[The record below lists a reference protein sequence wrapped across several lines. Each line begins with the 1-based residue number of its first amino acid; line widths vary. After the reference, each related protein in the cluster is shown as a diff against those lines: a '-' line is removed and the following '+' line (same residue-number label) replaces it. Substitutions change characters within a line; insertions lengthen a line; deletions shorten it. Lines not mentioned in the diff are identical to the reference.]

1 MPKPTGGTAKE
12 RILARANAMGV
23 TKSVDGGYIAETTA
37 KERVTARARR
47 LGEIS
52 RAEELAREMAQEEQ
66 RRSREEKTAREEQ
79 PSRGRVADIAAF
91 GAGNYGADKRIFGEG
106 YNYGQGLAKA
116 GQIGLTQIAKVGS
129 SAGAWAENMLG
140 AFIKEG
146 SNGVVAP
153 DTSKW
158 LFNRWNQAI
167 DAEAEGVRQKYAE
180 NTARGGRAA
189 EIAEDMGAA
198 TVAAVPQAVAA
209 MLTGGA
215 SSVMTAEQL
224 AAQAA
229 ASPGIVNTISAGMRT
244 MAKDP
249 NFQLSFAQVFG
260 PGYEQAKADGADDFR
275 ATVYAVGNGL
285 MNAAVEV
292 GGGIQTLPKE
302 LQGGT
307 SAWKAW
313 VDSMLDEGKEEA
325 VQGVIE
331 RAMQNA
337 VYDKGNPLVGIG
349 NDAIFD
355 PAAAAEEFAGGAV
368 VGGILSGGQIG
379 VQHAVSSAYDVQAQ
393 KKQQRYEQAVATARE
408 RAGVKGTYQ
417 ASEDGGT
424 SYKGQAA
431 AVDGVD
437 KGGRIRLSSGESV
450 DPADVR
456 FADQDT
462 ADVYEGLINSDMTAD
477 AQTALARA
485 YEGGDG
491 WNYLLGVQESYRAG
505 RYNTDLREDG
515 FAADL
520 TEGQRRLAYELGVAR
535 RRADAAESRKNA
547 APLQSGKL
555 VYEQGVDT
563 SRLSKMQRT
572 SLKLADVLSQTV
584 GGEVHIY
591 SSTQQTDGRRTVDQA
606 NVAAMLGDAREAPNG
621 FYDHTT
627 GNIYLDIN
635 AGSNGEGTMLYTL
648 SHEYTH
654 MIRQH
659 AAESFNKLADYLF
672 RQYRENGQDTEAL
685 IRAKMDNLGLEYD
698 AAYEEVVADS
708 MESMLTDTNAAEK
721 IAALKKADRTL
732 WQKLKDLVGRLAA
745 SVRKLYADMN
755 PNSEEGRM
763 VRQMGDALER
773 MSDLFAE
780 GLSNVSAGGKGE
792 GGTKVSKQARDYSY
806 TALAAK
812 PDMQVT
818 TVDDVVRYD
827 ADSKMRKDIIA
838 RAIAEAKKV
847 GSTNENGNAVI
858 HVDDTDTDVILSAKG
873 LRHGLD
879 RRFSTNAPVTLKAG
893 EILKNAVRINEL
905 TPKKDTVDAS
915 YVLIGA
921 AKNAK
926 NEPYIVQFV
935 VNRASNEVTS
945 VDVLYSIGTKK
956 EPAALLP
963 EVTGVPATLT
973 GSTISISSLL
983 DYVNRYF
990 PDILPES
997 VLKHYGY
1004 TERPSGELG
1013 ESALFQQRGSSD
1025 REILAAALESA
1036 AQTDWE
1042 RKMLAEYKDAIGR
1055 AETYEQ
1061 RIAENK
1067 AELKE
1072 LSFAKGKRD
1081 TARIQT
1087 LKTEITKD
1095 TNRVKAVDRQ
1105 LLELEATRSLKDL
1118 LVREKEAVKK
1128 REAEKRRKAVMEYR
1142 EDVKERLSVQTYRKR
1157 VEVKAAHLMD
1167 LVTTNTDKKHVPEGL
1182 KEPLARFLS
1191 TLRFD
1196 SRQSQKGGEPTKR
1209 DARYIE
1215 ALSRLQNVLE
1225 RQAKY
1230 NEGDTTVDGSAFVDL
1245 PSGFTEKIEE
1255 HIKLAEQAMKGFDS
1269 ETDFVYNMNAGQL
1282 QDLSFILTVLNN
1294 SISKANQM
1302 AVNRHFAAVDE
1313 AAEKTIAELGTLGGA
1328 SRAVGKVTDF
1338 LNWENTLP
1346 FYAFRKYG
1354 KAGETI
1360 FEELQDGW
1368 DRLAFNTKAV
1378 MDHAE
1383 SVYTKEEVREW
1394 SKKLHTVQL
1403 GSGKA
1408 VQMTTAQLMS
1418 VYALAKRQ
1426 QAVGHLMGGGIRVED
1441 IKLEK
1446 GRGTLKQADPYVL
1459 TQEDIANMTAML
1471 SDRQI
1476 EVADALQKYMTEQGS
1491 AWGNRVSMERFGYR
1505 AFTEPVYFPIESEPS
1520 NRNAIDP
1527 EAKANDMFRLLN
1539 LSATKG
1545 LTRNANN
1552 AIVVRNIFDVFS
1564 NHMADMAK
1572 YDALALP
1579 VLDAM
1584 KWYNFKTQTKNETGQ
1599 VFTQTVQRSIETAF
1613 GKGGNNY
1620 FTTLIKDINGTKE
1633 AGRGEG
1639 FWKRAISSYKVAAVG
1654 ANLRVALLQPTAY
1667 VRAGAVINAKYLTKA
1682 LTANPAKV
1690 KANIQEMQTYS
1701 GIGLWKSLGFFDTDI
1716 GRGIRAQIKGD
1727 ISVKE
1732 QLAEW
1737 SMKAAELGDSIT
1749 WGTMWDACK
1758 LEVQDKRHLSGDAL
1772 MKETALRFREVIYRS
1787 QVVDGT
1793 LTRSHTMRDR
1803 STFKSL
1809 ATAFMAEPTMS
1820 YNMVLDAYES
1830 YSQDVRRIGD
1840 RKKALE
1846 KNKDK
1851 LASAFFAYT
1860 ASQLAAAVA
1869 ESIAD
1874 AFRDDDDYQT
1884 FFQKWFEA
1892 FWGKDGNL
1900 LSDMN
1905 ILGKIPGIKDII
1917 SIATGWGNDRMDTA
1931 WMENMVKAY
1940 QAWAETIRL
1949 ATGKQDEPTEATYR
1963 GKMTTYGK
1971 IYKTMQGMSQ
1981 LMGLPV
1987 SAAMREAKVM
1997 WNNSVGAVYP
2007 AMKLKTYKGK
2017 DENNIRYAYQDGY
2030 IDEERAVALL
2040 QDKASYSEGNA
2051 RLEVMK
2057 WESGAS
2063 GKYTVYLE
2071 AVENGENVGEIT
2083 KKYLSYGVEPKQLS
2097 SEITSYFKPIYVT
2110 LGPADRATLKGY
2122 LLNAYVRLGYDRDKK
2137 SKDIDKWME
2146 GN

>member
-1 MPKPTGGTAKE
+1 MPRPTGSTAKE
-12 RILARANAMGV
+12 RILARAKAMGGA
-23 TKSVDGGYIAETTA
+23 TEDSRSDDHIETTA
-37 KERVTARARR
+37 RERIMSRARCM
-47 LGEIS
+47 GEVS

-66 RRSREEKTAREEQ
+66 RRSQEEKTAREGRT
-79 PSRGRVADIAAF
+79 SRGRVADIAAF

-106 YNYGQGLAKA
+106 YDVGEGLMTGA
-116 GQIGLTQIAKVGS
+116 GVGLTQIAKAGS
-129 SAGAWAENMLG
+129 SAGAWLENLLG
-140 AFIKEG
+140 DFAREG
-146 SNGVVAP
+146 TNGYWNP

-158 LFNRWNQAI
+158 LFNRWNKSI
-167 DAEAEGVRQKYAE
+167 DEEAEGVRQRHAE
-180 NTARGGRAA
+180 NTAKGGKAA
-189 EIAEDMGAA
+189 QTLEDLAAA
-198 TVAAVPQAVAA
+198 TVAALPQAGAA
-209 MLTGGA
+209 LLTGGA
-215 SSVMTAEQL
+215 STVSTAEQL
-224 AAQAA
+224 AARAA
-229 ASPGIVNTISAGMRT
+229 ASQGLTGTISRAMQT

-249 NFQLSFAQVFG
+249 NFRLSFAQVAG
-260 PGYEQAKADGADDFR
+260 PGYEQAKADGADDLR
-275 ATVYAVGNGL
+275 ASLYAVGNGL
-285 MNAAVEV
+285 LNAAVEV
-292 GGGIQTLPKE
+292 GGGIQTLPNE
-302 LQGGT
+302 LAGGT

-313 VDSMLDEGKEEA
+313 VDSMLDEGKEEV

-331 RAMQNA
+331 RAMQNTM
-337 VYDKGNPLVGIG
+337 YGKDNPLVGVG
-349 NDAIFD
+349 NGAVID

-379 VQHAVSSAYDVQAQ
+379 VQHAMSRVYDARMQERQ
-393 KKQQRYEQAVATARE
+393 RRYEQAVAAARE

-417 ASEDGGT
+417 ASEDGST

-437 KGGRIRLSSGESV
+437 KGGKIRLSSGESV

-456 FADQDT
+456 FADQNT
-462 ADVYEGLINSDMTAD
+462 ADVYEGLITADMTAA

-685 IRAKMDNLGLEYD
+685 IRAKMDDLGLEYD

-721 IAALKKADRTL
+721 IAALKKTDRTL

-745 SVRKLYADMN
+745 SVRKLYAGMN

-780 GLSNVSAGGKGE
+780 GLSNVRTVAETGEGVSQQARVGTDSETGKPIYESNFPKGTPKAAKAQHILSLIQNVWSKKPIPLTVRNEDGSTRTIKAQFDPTFDKGENTRTDASKLMVGNRHGSAGEQRVTLDLADDYYEIASESTFNYSKKETGKSSVTHKGVNQWHYFINDILFQEYGE
-792 GGTKVSKQARDYSY
+792 KETTPYRVTINVKERSDGEYVYSY
-806 TALAAK
+806 SAERQNERSSTRRTLHADVNQTARGSEANAQ
-812 PDMQVT
+812 P
-818 TVDDVVRYD
+818 
-827 ADSKMRKDIIA
+827 SDIIIPTSDEKSNTK
-838 RAIAEAKKV
+838 IAE
-847 GSTNENGNAVI
+847 
-858 HVDDTDTDVILSAKG
+858 
-873 LRHGLD
+873 
-879 RRFSTNAPVTLKAG
+879 
-893 EILKNAVRINEL
+893 
-905 TPKKDTVDAS
+905 
-915 YVLIGA
+915 
-921 AKNAK
+921 
-926 NEPYIVQFV
+926 
-935 VNRASNEVTS
+935 
-945 VDVLYSIGTKK
+945 
-956 EPAALLP
+956 
-963 EVTGVPATLT
+963 
-973 GSTISISSLL
+973 
-983 DYVNRYF
+983 
-990 PDILPES
+990 
-997 VLKHYGY
+997 
-1004 TERPSGELG
+1004 
-1013 ESALFQQRGSSD
+1013 QQRGSSD

-1067 AELKE
+1067 AELKG

-1142 EDVKERLSVQTYRKR
+1142 EDAKERLSVQTYRKR

-1209 DARYIE
+1209 DTRYIE

-1230 NEGDTTVDGSAFVDL
+1230 NEGDATVDGSAFVDL

-1758 LEVQDKRHLSGDAL
+1758 LEVQDKQHLSGDAL

-1830 YSQDVRRIGD
+1830 YSQDVRRTGD

-1917 SIATGWGNDRMDTA
+1917 SISTGWGNDRMDTA

-1949 ATGKQDEPTEATYR
+1949 ATGKQEKPTDATYN

-1997 WNNSVGAVYP
+1997 WNNSIGAVYP

-2040 QDKASYSEGNA
+2040 QDKAGYSEGDA

-2097 SEITSYFKPIYVT
+2097 SAITSYFKPIYVT
-2110 LGPADRATLKGY
+2110 LGPADRAALKGY

-2137 SKDIDKWME
+2137 SKDIDRWME

>member
-23 TKSVDGGYIAETTA
+23 TKSMDGGYIAETTA

-198 TVAAVPQAVAA
+198 IVAAVPQAVAA

-379 VQHAVSSAYDVQAQ
+379 VQHAVSSAYDAQAQ

-477 AQTALARA
+477 AQTALAHA

-520 TEGQRRLAYELGVAR
+520 TEGQRRLAYELGAAR

-685 IRAKMDNLGLEYD
+685 IRAKMDDLGLEYD

-721 IAALKKADRTL
+721 IAALKKTDRTL

-780 GLSNVSAGGKGE
+780 GLSNVSAGGKGD
-792 GGTKVSKQARDYSY
+792 GVSQQARVGTDSETGKPIYESNFPKG
-806 TALAAK
+806 TPKAAK
-812 PDMQVT
+812 AQHILSLIQNVWSKKPIPL
-818 TVDDVVRYD
+818 TVRNKDGSTRTIKAQFDPTYD
-827 ADSKMRKDIIA
+827 AESGARSDASKLMGGNRHGSAAEQRVTLDLADDYYEIAAESTFNYSKKETGKSSVTHKGVNQWHYFINDILFQEYGEKESTPYRVTINVKERSDGEYVYSFSA
-838 RAIAEAKKV
+838 ERQNERSSTRRTLHADVTPSAESGKSNAQPSDTIIPTSDEKSNTKIAE
-847 GSTNENGNAVI
+847 
-858 HVDDTDTDVILSAKG
+858 
-873 LRHGLD
+873 
-879 RRFSTNAPVTLKAG
+879 
-893 EILKNAVRINEL
+893 
-905 TPKKDTVDAS
+905 
-915 YVLIGA
+915 
-921 AKNAK
+921 
-926 NEPYIVQFV
+926 
-935 VNRASNEVTS
+935 
-945 VDVLYSIGTKK
+945 
-956 EPAALLP
+956 
-963 EVTGVPATLT
+963 
-973 GSTISISSLL
+973 
-983 DYVNRYF
+983 
-990 PDILPES
+990 
-997 VLKHYGY
+997 
-1004 TERPSGELG
+1004 
-1013 ESALFQQRGSSD
+1013 QQRGRSD

-1042 RKMLAEYKDAIGR
+1042 RKMLAEYKDAISR

-1142 EDVKERLSVQTYRKR
+1142 EDAKERLSVQTYRKR

-1209 DARYIE
+1209 DTRYIE

-1230 NEGDTTVDGSAFVDL
+1230 NEGDATVDGSAFVDL

-1426 QAVGHLMGGGIRVED
+1426 QAMGHLMGGGIRVED

-1446 GRGTLKQADPYVL
+1446 GKGTIKQADPYVL

-1758 LEVQDKRHLSGDAL
+1758 LEVQDKQHLSGDAL

-1851 LASAFFAYT
+1851 LASAFFTYT

-1917 SIATGWGNDRMDTA
+1917 SISTGWGNDRMDTA

-1949 ATGKQDEPTEATYR
+1949 ATGKQEKPTDATYN

-2040 QDKASYSEGNA
+2040 QDKAGYSEGDA

-2097 SEITSYFKPIYVT
+2097 SAITSYFKPIYVT

>member
-180 NTARGGRAA
+180 NTARGGWAA

-477 AQTALARA
+477 AQTALAHA

-520 TEGQRRLAYELGVAR
+520 TEGQRRLAYELGAAR

-685 IRAKMDNLGLEYD
+685 IRAKMDDLGLEYD

-721 IAALKKADRTL
+721 IAALKKTDRTL

-827 ADSKMRKDIIA
+827 ADRKMRKDIIA

-1142 EDVKERLSVQTYRKR
+1142 EDAKERLSVQTYRKR

>member
-23 TKSVDGGYIAETTA
+23 TKSMDGGYIAETTA

-116 GQIGLTQIAKVGS
+116 GQIGLTDIAHIG
-129 SAGAWAENMLG
+129 GFIGTQAENLLG

-146 SNGVVAP
+146 SNGVVSP
-153 DTSKW
+153 DVSKW
-158 LFNRWNQAI
+158 PMHRWDAKI
-167 DAEAEGVRQKYAE
+167 SEEAEAVRQKYAE

-189 EIAEDMGAA
+189 EVAEDLGAA
-198 TVAAVPQAVAA
+198 TVAALPQAGAA
-209 MLTGGA
+209 ILTGGA

-224 AAQAA
+224 AARAA
-229 ASPGIVNTISAGMRT
+229 ASPGIVNTISTGLRM

-249 NFQLSFAQVFG
+249 NFKLAFIQAEGS
-260 PGYEQAKADGADDFR
+260 GYMQAKADGADDFR

-393 KKQQRYEQAVATARE
+393 KKQQRYEQAVATARA

-477 AQTALARA
+477 AQTALAHA

-520 TEGQRRLAYELGVAR
+520 TEGQRRLAYELGAAR

-563 SRLSKMQRT
+563 SRLSKVQRT

-685 IRAKMDNLGLEYD
+685 IRAKMDDLGLEYD

-721 IAALKKADRTL
+721 IAALKKTDRTL
-732 WQKLKDLVGRLAA
+732 WQKLKDLVSRLAA

-780 GLSNVSAGGKGE
+780 GLANVRTVAETGKG
-792 GGTKVSKQARDYSY
+792 VSQQARVGTDSETGKSIYESNFPKG
-806 TALAAK
+806 TPKAAK
-812 PDMQVT
+812 AQHILSLIQNVWSKKPIPLTVRNEDGSTRTIKAQFDPTYSEREGASTDARKLMGGNRHGTAGEQRVT
-818 TVDDVVRYD
+818 LDLADDYYEIAAESTFNYSKKETGKSSVTHKGVNQWHYFINDILFQEYGEKETTPYRVTINVKERSDGEYVYSFSAERQNERSSTRRTLH
-827 ADSKMRKDIIA
+827 ADVTPSAESGKSNAQPSDTIIPTSDEKSNTK
-838 RAIAEAKKV
+838 IAE
-847 GSTNENGNAVI
+847 
-858 HVDDTDTDVILSAKG
+858 
-873 LRHGLD
+873 
-879 RRFSTNAPVTLKAG
+879 
-893 EILKNAVRINEL
+893 
-905 TPKKDTVDAS
+905 
-915 YVLIGA
+915 
-921 AKNAK
+921 
-926 NEPYIVQFV
+926 
-935 VNRASNEVTS
+935 
-945 VDVLYSIGTKK
+945 
-956 EPAALLP
+956 
-963 EVTGVPATLT
+963 
-973 GSTISISSLL
+973 
-983 DYVNRYF
+983 
-990 PDILPES
+990 
-997 VLKHYGY
+997 
-1004 TERPSGELG
+1004 
-1013 ESALFQQRGSSD
+1013 QQRGSSD

-1081 TARIQT
+1081 TARIQA

-1105 LLELEATRSLKDL
+1105 LLELEATRSLNDL

-1142 EDVKERLSVQTYRKR
+1142 EDAKERLSVQTYRKR
-1157 VEVKAAHLMD
+1157 VEVKAAHLME

-1209 DARYIE
+1209 DTRYIE

-1446 GRGTLKQADPYVL
+1446 GKGTLKQADPYVL

-1584 KWYNFKTQTKNETGQ
+1584 KWYNFKTQAKNETGQ

-1758 LEVQDKRHLSGDAL
+1758 LEVQDKQHLSGDAL

-1917 SIATGWGNDRMDTA
+1917 SISTGWGNDRMDTA

-1949 ATGKQDEPTEATYR
+1949 ATGKQEKPTDATYN

-2040 QDKASYSEGNA
+2040 QDKAGYSEGDA

-2063 GKYTVYLE
+2063 GKYTGISGGGRE
-2071 AVENGENVGEIT
+2071 
-2083 KKYLSYGVEPKQLS
+2083 
-2097 SEITSYFKPIYVT
+2097 
-2110 LGPADRATLKGY
+2110 
-2122 LLNAYVRLGYDRDKK
+2122 
-2137 SKDIDKWME
+2137 W
-2146 GN
+2146 

>member
-1 MPKPTGGTAKE
+1 MPKPIGGTTKE

-23 TKSVDGGYIAETTA
+23 TKSMDGGYIAETTA

-79 PSRGRVADIAAF
+79 PSRGRVADIAAL

-106 YNYGQGLAKA
+106 YNYGQGLAKP
-116 GQIGLTQIAKVGS
+116 GQIGLTDIAHIG
-129 SAGAWAENMLG
+129 GFIGTQAENLLG

-146 SNGVVAP
+146 SNGVVSP
-153 DTSKW
+153 DVSKW
-158 LFNRWNQAI
+158 PMHRWDAKI
-167 DAEAEGVRQKYAE
+167 SAEAETVRQKYAE

-189 EIAEDMGAA
+189 EVAEDLGAA
-198 TVAAVPQAVAA
+198 TVAALPQAGAA
-209 MLTGGA
+209 ILTGGA

-224 AAQAA
+224 AARAA
-229 ASPGIVNTISAGMRT
+229 VSPGIVNTISTGLRT

-249 NFQLSFAQVFG
+249 NFKLAFIQAEGS
-260 PGYEQAKADGADDFR
+260 GYMQAKADGADDFR

-379 VQHAVSSAYDVQAQ
+379 VQHAVSSAYDAQAQ

-462 ADVYEGLINSDMTAD
+462 ADVYEGLINADMTAD

-520 TEGQRRLAYELGVAR
+520 TEGQRRLAYELGAAR

-685 IRAKMDNLGLEYD
+685 IRAKMDDLGLEYD

-721 IAALKKADRTL
+721 IAALKKTDRTL

-745 SVRKLYADMN
+745 SVRKLYADTS

-792 GGTKVSKQARDYSY
+792 GVSQQARVGTDSETGKPVYESNFPKG
-806 TALAAK
+806 TPKAAK
-812 PDMQVT
+812 AQHILSLIQNVWSKKPIPLTVRNEDGSTRTIKAQFDPTFDKGENTRTDASKLMVGNRHGSAGEQRVT
-818 TVDDVVRYD
+818 LDLADDYYEIAAESTFNYSKKETGKSSVTHKGVNQWHYFINDILFQEYGEKETTPYRVTINVKERSDGEYVYSFSAERQNERSSTRRTLH
-827 ADSKMRKDIIA
+827 ADVNQTARGSEANAQPSDTIIPTSDEKSNTK
-838 RAIAEAKKV
+838 IAE
-847 GSTNENGNAVI
+847 
-858 HVDDTDTDVILSAKG
+858 
-873 LRHGLD
+873 
-879 RRFSTNAPVTLKAG
+879 
-893 EILKNAVRINEL
+893 
-905 TPKKDTVDAS
+905 
-915 YVLIGA
+915 
-921 AKNAK
+921 
-926 NEPYIVQFV
+926 
-935 VNRASNEVTS
+935 
-945 VDVLYSIGTKK
+945 
-956 EPAALLP
+956 
-963 EVTGVPATLT
+963 
-973 GSTISISSLL
+973 
-983 DYVNRYF
+983 
-990 PDILPES
+990 
-997 VLKHYGY
+997 
-1004 TERPSGELG
+1004 
-1013 ESALFQQRGSSD
+1013 QQRGSSD

-1055 AETYEQ
+1055 AETYEK

-1081 TARIQT
+1081 AARIQT

-1142 EDVKERLSVQTYRKR
+1142 EDAKERLSVQTYRKR

-1209 DARYIE
+1209 DTRYIE

-1230 NEGDTTVDGSAFVDL
+1230 NEGDATVDGSAFVDL

-1394 SKKLHTVQL
+1394 SKKLHTVKL

-1408 VQMTTAQLMS
+1408 AQMTTAQLMS

-1426 QAVGHLMGGGIRVED
+1426 QAMGHLMGGGIRVED

-1446 GRGTLKQADPYVL
+1446 GKGTLKQADPYVL
-1459 TQEDIANMTAML
+1459 TQEDVANMTAML

-1758 LEVQDKRHLSGDAL
+1758 LEVQDKQHLSGDAL

-1917 SIATGWGNDRMDTA
+1917 SISTGWGNDRMDTA

-1949 ATGKQDEPTEATYR
+1949 ATGKQEKPTDATYN

-2040 QDKASYSEGNA
+2040 QDKAGYSEGDA

-2097 SEITSYFKPIYVT
+2097 SAITSYFKPIYVT

>member
-1142 EDVKERLSVQTYRKR
+1142 EDAKERLSVQTYRKR

-1167 LVTTNTDKKHVPEGL
+1167 LATTNTDKKHVPEGL

-1426 QAVGHLMGGGIRVED
+1426 QAMGHLMGGGIRVED

-1446 GRGTLKQADPYVL
+1446 GKGTIKQADPYVL

-1599 VFTQTVQRSIETAF
+1599 VFTQTVQRSVETAF

-1758 LEVQDKRHLSGDAL
+1758 LEVQDKQHLSGDAL

-1949 ATGKQDEPTEATYR
+1949 ATGKQEEPTEATYR

-2040 QDKASYSEGNA
+2040 QNKAGYSEGDA

>member
-477 AQTALARA
+477 AQTALAHA

-520 TEGQRRLAYELGVAR
+520 TEGQRRLAYELGAAR

-606 NVAAMLGDAREAPNG
+606 NVAAMLRDAREAPNG

-685 IRAKMDNLGLEYD
+685 IRAKMDDLGLEYD

-721 IAALKKADRTL
+721 IAALKKTDRTL

-773 MSDLFAE
+773 MSDLSAE

-1142 EDVKERLSVQTYRKR
+1142 EDAKERLSVQTYRKR

-1905 ILGKIPGIKDII
+1905 ILGKIPGVKDII

-2097 SEITSYFKPIYVT
+2097 SAITSYFKPIYVT

>member
-477 AQTALARA
+477 AQTALAHA

-520 TEGQRRLAYELGVAR
+520 TEGQRRLAYELGAAR

-685 IRAKMDNLGLEYD
+685 IRAKMDDLGLEYD

-721 IAALKKADRTL
+721 IAALKKTDRTL

-1142 EDVKERLSVQTYRKR
+1142 EDAKERLSVQTYRKR

-1313 AAEKTIAELGTLGGA
+1313 AAEKTIAEMGTLGGA

>member
-1 MPKPTGGTAKE
+1 MPRPTGSTAKE
-12 RILARANAMGV
+12 RILARAKAMGGA
-23 TKSVDGGYIAETTA
+23 TEDSRSDDHIETTA
-37 KERVTARARR
+37 RERIMSRARR
-47 LGEIS
+47 MGEVS

-66 RRSREEKTAREEQ
+66 RRSQEEKTAREGRT
-79 PSRGRVADIAAF
+79 SRGRVADIAAF

-106 YNYGQGLAKA
+106 YDVGEGLMTGA
-116 GQIGLTQIAKVGS
+116 GVGLTQIAKAGS
-129 SAGAWAENMLG
+129 SAGAWLENLLG
-140 AFIKEG
+140 DFAREG
-146 SNGVVAP
+146 TNGYWNP

-158 LFNRWNQAI
+158 LFNRWNKSI
-167 DAEAEGVRQKYAE
+167 DEEAEGVRQRHAE
-180 NTARGGRAA
+180 NTAKGGKAA
-189 EIAEDMGAA
+189 QTLEDLAAA
-198 TVAAVPQAVAA
+198 TVAALPQAGAA
-209 MLTGGA
+209 LLTGGA
-215 SSVMTAEQL
+215 STVSTAEQL
-224 AAQAA
+224 AARAA
-229 ASPGIVNTISAGMRT
+229 ASQGLTGTISRAMQT

-249 NFQLSFAQVFG
+249 NFRLSFAQVAG
-260 PGYEQAKADGADDFR
+260 PGYEQAKADGADDLR
-275 ATVYAVGNGL
+275 ASLYAVGNGL
-285 MNAAVEV
+285 LNAAVEV
-292 GGGIQTLPKE
+292 GGGIQTLPNE
-302 LQGGT
+302 LAGGT

-313 VDSMLDEGKEEA
+313 VDSMLDEGKEEV

-331 RAMQNA
+331 RAMQNTM
-337 VYDKGNPLVGIG
+337 YGKDNPLVGVG
-349 NDAIFD
+349 NGAVID

-379 VQHAVSSAYDVQAQ
+379 VQHAMSRVYDARMQERQ
-393 KKQQRYEQAVATARE
+393 RRYEQAVAAARA

-417 ASEDGGT
+417 ASEDGST

-437 KGGRIRLSSGESV
+437 KGGKIRLSSGESV

-462 ADVYEGLINSDMTAD
+462 ADVYEGLINADMTAD

-591 SSTQQTDGRRTVDQA
+591 SSTQQADGRRTVDQA

-621 FYDHTT
+621 FYDHAT

-732 WQKLKDLVGRLAA
+732 WQKLKDLVSRLAA

-792 GGTKVSKQARDYSY
+792 GVSQQARVGTDRETGKPIYESNFPKG
-806 TALAAK
+806 TPKAAK
-812 PDMQVT
+812 AQHILSLIQNVWSKKPIPL
-818 TVDDVVRYD
+818 TVRNEDGSTRTIKAQFDPTYD
-827 ADSKMRKDIIA
+827 AESGARSDASKLMGGNRHGSAAEQRVTLDLADDYYEIAAESTFNYSKKETGKSSVTHKGVNQWHYFINDILFQEYGEKETTPYRVTINVKERSDGEYVYSFSA
-838 RAIAEAKKV
+838 ERQNERSSTRRTLHADVTPSAESGKSNAQPSDTIIPTSDEKSNTKIAE
-847 GSTNENGNAVI
+847 
-858 HVDDTDTDVILSAKG
+858 
-873 LRHGLD
+873 
-879 RRFSTNAPVTLKAG
+879 
-893 EILKNAVRINEL
+893 
-905 TPKKDTVDAS
+905 
-915 YVLIGA
+915 
-921 AKNAK
+921 
-926 NEPYIVQFV
+926 
-935 VNRASNEVTS
+935 
-945 VDVLYSIGTKK
+945 
-956 EPAALLP
+956 
-963 EVTGVPATLT
+963 
-973 GSTISISSLL
+973 
-983 DYVNRYF
+983 
-990 PDILPES
+990 
-997 VLKHYGY
+997 
-1004 TERPSGELG
+1004 
-1013 ESALFQQRGSSD
+1013 QQRGSSD

-1081 TARIQT
+1081 TARIQA

-1118 LVREKEAVKK
+1118 LAREKEAVKK
-1128 REAEKRRKAVMEYR
+1128 REEEKRRKAVMEYR
-1142 EDVKERLSVQTYRKR
+1142 EDAKERLSVQTYRKR

-1167 LVTTNTDKKHVPEGL
+1167 MVTTNTDKKHVPEGL

-1282 QDLSFILTVLNN
+1282 QDLNFILTVLNN

-1394 SKKLHTVQL
+1394 SRKLHTVQL
-1403 GSGKA
+1403 GSGKS

-1426 QAVGHLMGGGIRVED
+1426 QAMGHLMGGGIRVED

-1446 GRGTLKQADPYVL
+1446 GKGTLKQADPYVL
-1459 TQEDIANMTAML
+1459 TQEDVANMTAML

-1491 AWGNRVSMERFGYR
+1491 TWGNRVSMERFGYR

-1667 VRAGAVINAKYLTKA
+1667 VRAGAVIDAKYLAQA

-1690 KANIQEMQTYS
+1690 KANIQEMQAHS
-1701 GIGLWKSLGFFDTDI
+1701 GIGLWKSMGFFDTDI

-1727 ISVKE
+1727 ISGKE

-1749 WGTMWDACK
+1749 WGAMWNACK
-1758 LEVQDKRHLSGDAL
+1758 LEVQDRQHLTGDAL
-1772 MKETALRFREVIYRS
+1772 LDAAALRFREVIYRS

-1820 YNMVLDAYES
+1820 YNMVLDAYDQ
-1830 YSQDVRRIGD
+1830 YAQDARRLGS

-1846 KNKDK
+1846 RNKGK
-1851 LASAFFAYT
+1851 LTSAFLAYT
-1860 ASQLAAAVA
+1860 SSQLAAAVA

-1884 FFQKWFEA
+1884 FFQKWLEA

-1900 LSDMN
+1900 LSDLN
-1905 ILGKIPGIKDII
+1905 LLGKIPGVKDII

-1949 ATGKQDEPTEATYR
+1949 ATGKQDKPTDATYN

-1981 LMGLPV
+1981 LFGLPV
-1987 SAAMREAKVM
+1987 SAAMREGKVL
-1997 WNNSVGAVYP
+1997 WNNSIGALYP
-2007 AMKLKTYKGK
+2007 DRKLKTYKGK
-2017 DENNIRYAYQDGY
+2017 EESNIQYAYQDGY
-2030 IDEERAVALL
+2030 IDEERAVDLL
-2040 QDKASYSEGNA
+2040 REKAGYTAGEA
-2051 RLEVMK
+2051 QLEVMK

-2097 SEITSYFKPIYVT
+2097 SAITSYFKPIYVT
-2110 LGPADRATLKGY
+2110 LGPADRATMKGY

-2137 SKDIDKWME
+2137 SKDIDKWLE
-2146 GN
+2146 DK

>member
-23 TKSVDGGYIAETTA
+23 TKSMDGGYIAETTA

-79 PSRGRVADIAAF
+79 PSRGRV
-91 GAGNYGADKRIFGEG
+91 ADKRIFGEG

-379 VQHAVSSAYDVQAQ
+379 VQHAVSSAYDAQAQ

-477 AQTALARA
+477 AQTALAHA

-520 TEGQRRLAYELGVAR
+520 TEGQRRLAYELGAAR

-685 IRAKMDNLGLEYD
+685 IRAKMDDLGLEYD

-721 IAALKKADRTL
+721 IAALKKTDRTL
-732 WQKLKDLVGRLAA
+732 WQKLKDLVGRLAT

-792 GGTKVSKQARDYSY
+792 GVSQQARVGTDSETGKPIYESNFPKG
-806 TALAAK
+806 TPKAAK
-812 PDMQVT
+812 AQHILSLIQNVWSKKPIPL
-818 TVDDVVRYD
+818 TVRNKDGSTRTIKAQFDPTYD
-827 ADSKMRKDIIA
+827 AESGARSDASKLMGGNRHGSAAEQRVTLDLADDYYEIAAESTFNYSKKETGKSSVTHKGVNQWHYFINDILFQEYGEKESTPYRVTINVKERSDGEYVYSFSA
-838 RAIAEAKKV
+838 ERQNERSSTRRTLHADVTPSAESGKSNAQPSDTIIPTSDEKSNTKIAE
-847 GSTNENGNAVI
+847 
-858 HVDDTDTDVILSAKG
+858 
-873 LRHGLD
+873 
-879 RRFSTNAPVTLKAG
+879 
-893 EILKNAVRINEL
+893 
-905 TPKKDTVDAS
+905 
-915 YVLIGA
+915 
-921 AKNAK
+921 
-926 NEPYIVQFV
+926 
-935 VNRASNEVTS
+935 
-945 VDVLYSIGTKK
+945 
-956 EPAALLP
+956 
-963 EVTGVPATLT
+963 
-973 GSTISISSLL
+973 
-983 DYVNRYF
+983 
-990 PDILPES
+990 
-997 VLKHYGY
+997 
-1004 TERPSGELG
+1004 
-1013 ESALFQQRGSSD
+1013 QQRGSSD

-1081 TARIQT
+1081 TVRIQT

-1142 EDVKERLSVQTYRKR
+1142 EDAKERLSVQTYRKR

-1209 DARYIE
+1209 DTRYIE

-1426 QAVGHLMGGGIRVED
+1426 QAMGHLMGGGIRVED

-1446 GRGTLKQADPYVL
+1446 GKGTIKQADPYVL

-1690 KANIQEMQTYS
+1690 KTNIQEMQTYS

-1749 WGTMWDACK
+1749 WGTMWNACK
-1758 LEVQDKRHLSGDAL
+1758 LEVQDKQHLSGDAL
-1772 MKETALRFREVIYRS
+1772 MKATALRFREVIYRS

-1830 YSQDVRRIGD
+1830 YSQDVRRTGD

-1917 SIATGWGNDRMDTA
+1917 SISTGWGNDRMDTA

-1949 ATGKQDEPTEATYR
+1949 ATGKQDKPTDATYN

-1997 WNNSVGAVYP
+1997 WNNSIGAVYP

-2040 QDKASYSEGNA
+2040 QDKAGYSEGDA

-2097 SEITSYFKPIYVT
+2097 SAITSYFKPIYVT

>member
-477 AQTALARA
+477 AQTALAHA

-520 TEGQRRLAYELGVAR
+520 TEGQRRLAYELGAAR

-685 IRAKMDNLGLEYD
+685 IRAKMDDLGLEYD

-721 IAALKKADRTL
+721 IAALKKTDRTL

-1142 EDVKERLSVQTYRKR
+1142 EDAKERLSVQTYRKR

>member
-116 GQIGLTQIAKVGS
+116 GLIGLSQIAKVGT
-129 SAGAWAENMLG
+129 SAGAWAENLLG

-158 LFNRWNQAI
+158 LFNRWNQDV
-167 DAEAEGVRQKYAE
+167 DAEAEGIRQKYAE

-189 EIAEDMGAA
+189 EVAEDLGAA

-209 MLTGGA
+209 ILTGGA

-229 ASPGIVNTISAGMRT
+229 VSPGIVNTISTGMRT
-244 MAKDP
+244 MVKDP

-477 AQTALARA
+477 AQTALAHA

-520 TEGQRRLAYELGVAR
+520 TEGQRRLAYELGAAR

-672 RQYRENGQDTEAL
+672 RQYRENGQDPEAL
-685 IRAKMDNLGLEYD
+685 IRAKMDDLELEYD

-721 IAALKKADRTL
+721 IAALKKTDRTL
-732 WQKLKDLVGRLAA
+732 WQKLKDLVSRLAA

-780 GLSNVSAGGKGE
+780 GLANVSADGKSE

-806 TALAAK
+806 AALAAK

-838 RAIAEAKKV
+838 RAIAAAKKV

-973 GSTISISSLL
+973 GSTISISNLL

-1118 LVREKEAVKK
+1118 LVREKESVKK

-1142 EDVKERLSVQTYRKR
+1142 EDAKERLSVQTYRKR

-1282 QDLSFILTVLNN
+1282 QDLNFILTVLNN

-1426 QAVGHLMGGGIRVED
+1426 QAMGHLMGGGIRVED

-1446 GRGTLKQADPYVL
+1446 GKGTLKQADPYVL

-1639 FWKRAISSYKVAAVG
+1639 AYKKLISNYKVAAVG

-1727 ISVKE
+1727 ISGKE

-1758 LEVQDKRHLSGDAL
+1758 LEVQDKQRLSGDAL

-1905 ILGKIPGIKDII
+1905 PMNKLPLVKDVI

-1931 WMENMVKAY
+1931 SIQNLVKAL

-1981 LMGLPV
+1981 LLGLPV
-1987 SAAMREAKVM
+1987 SAAMREGKVL
-1997 WNNSVGAVYP
+1997 WNNSIGALYP

-2017 DENNIRYAYQDGY
+2017 EESNIQYAYQDGY

-2040 QDKASYSEGNA
+2040 QDKAGYSEGDA

-2110 LGPADRATLKGY
+2110 LGPADRATMKGY

>member
-1 MPKPTGGTAKE
+1 
-12 RILARANAMGV
+12 
-23 TKSVDGGYIAETTA
+23 
-37 KERVTARARR
+37 
-47 LGEIS
+47 
-52 RAEELAREMAQEEQ
+52 
-66 RRSREEKTAREEQ
+66 
-79 PSRGRVADIAAF
+79 
-91 GAGNYGADKRIFGEG
+91 
-106 YNYGQGLAKA
+106 
-116 GQIGLTQIAKVGS
+116 
-129 SAGAWAENMLG
+129 
-140 AFIKEG
+140 
-146 SNGVVAP
+146 
-153 DTSKW
+153 
-158 LFNRWNQAI
+158 
-167 DAEAEGVRQKYAE
+167 
-180 NTARGGRAA
+180 
-189 EIAEDMGAA
+189 
-198 TVAAVPQAVAA
+198 
-209 MLTGGA
+209 
-215 SSVMTAEQL
+215 
-224 AAQAA
+224 
-229 ASPGIVNTISAGMRT
+229 
-244 MAKDP
+244 
-249 NFQLSFAQVFG
+249 
-260 PGYEQAKADGADDFR
+260 
-275 ATVYAVGNGL
+275 
-285 MNAAVEV
+285 
-292 GGGIQTLPKE
+292 
-302 LQGGT
+302 
-307 SAWKAW
+307 
-313 VDSMLDEGKEEA
+313 
-325 VQGVIE
+325 
-331 RAMQNA
+331 
-337 VYDKGNPLVGIG
+337 
-349 NDAIFD
+349 
-355 PAAAAEEFAGGAV
+355 
-368 VGGILSGGQIG
+368 
-379 VQHAVSSAYDVQAQ
+379 
-393 KKQQRYEQAVATARE
+393 
-408 RAGVKGTYQ
+408 
-417 ASEDGGT
+417 
-424 SYKGQAA
+424 
-431 AVDGVD
+431 
-437 KGGRIRLSSGESV
+437 
-450 DPADVR
+450 
-456 FADQDT
+456 
-462 ADVYEGLINSDMTAD
+462 
-477 AQTALARA
+477 
-485 YEGGDG
+485 
-491 WNYLLGVQESYRAG
+491 
-505 RYNTDLREDG
+505 
-515 FAADL
+515 
-520 TEGQRRLAYELGVAR
+520 
-535 RRADAAESRKNA
+535 
-547 APLQSGKL
+547 
-555 VYEQGVDT
+555 
-563 SRLSKMQRT
+563 
-572 SLKLADVLSQTV
+572 
-584 GGEVHIY
+584 
-591 SSTQQTDGRRTVDQA
+591 
-606 NVAAMLGDAREAPNG
+606 MLGDAREAPNG

-685 IRAKMDNLGLEYD
+685 IRAKMDDLGLEYD

-721 IAALKKADRTL
+721 IAALKKTDRTL
-732 WQKLKDLVGRLAA
+732 WQKLKDLVSRLAA

-780 GLSNVSAGGKGE
+780 GLANVRTVAETGKG
-792 GGTKVSKQARDYSY
+792 VSQQARVGTDSETGKSIYESNFPKG
-806 TALAAK
+806 TPKAAK
-812 PDMQVT
+812 AQHILSLIQNVWSKKPIPLTVRNEDGSTRRIKAQFDPTYSEREGVSTDARKLMGGNRHGTAGEQRVT
-818 TVDDVVRYD
+818 LDLADDYYEIAAESTFNYSKKETGKSSATHENVDQWHYFINDILFQEYGEKESTPYRVTINVKERSDGEYVYSFSAERQNERSSTRRTLHADVTPSAESGKSNAQPSD
-827 ADSKMRKDIIA
+827 TIIPTSDEKSNTK
-838 RAIAEAKKV
+838 IAE
-847 GSTNENGNAVI
+847 
-858 HVDDTDTDVILSAKG
+858 
-873 LRHGLD
+873 
-879 RRFSTNAPVTLKAG
+879 
-893 EILKNAVRINEL
+893 
-905 TPKKDTVDAS
+905 
-915 YVLIGA
+915 
-921 AKNAK
+921 
-926 NEPYIVQFV
+926 
-935 VNRASNEVTS
+935 
-945 VDVLYSIGTKK
+945 
-956 EPAALLP
+956 
-963 EVTGVPATLT
+963 
-973 GSTISISSLL
+973 
-983 DYVNRYF
+983 
-990 PDILPES
+990 
-997 VLKHYGY
+997 
-1004 TERPSGELG
+1004 
-1013 ESALFQQRGSSD
+1013 QQRGSSD
-1025 REILAAALESA
+1025 REILAAALVSA

-1142 EDVKERLSVQTYRKR
+1142 EDAKERLSVQTYRKR

-1209 DARYIE
+1209 DTRYIE

-1230 NEGDTTVDGSAFVDL
+1230 NEGDATVDGSAFVDL

-1282 QDLSFILTVLNN
+1282 QDLSFILNVLNN

-1383 SVYTKEEVREW
+1383 SIYTKEEVREW

-1426 QAVGHLMGGGIRVED
+1426 QAMGHLMGGGIRVED

-1446 GRGTLKQADPYVL
+1446 GKGTLKQADPYVL

-1584 KWYNFKTQTKNETGQ
+1584 KWYNFKTQAKNETGQ

-1639 FWKRAISSYKVAAVG
+1639 AYKRLISNYKVAAVG

-1727 ISVKE
+1727 ISAKE

-1758 LEVQDKRHLSGDAL
+1758 LEVQDKQHLSGDAL

-2040 QDKASYSEGNA
+2040 QDKAGYSEGDA

>member
-23 TKSVDGGYIAETTA
+23 TKSMDGGYIAETTA
-37 KERVTARARR
+37 KERVTVRARR

-116 GQIGLTQIAKVGS
+116 GQIGLTDIAHIG
-129 SAGAWAENMLG
+129 GFIGTQAENLLG

-146 SNGVVAP
+146 SNGVVSP
-153 DTSKW
+153 DVSKW
-158 LFNRWNQAI
+158 PMHRWDAKI
-167 DAEAEGVRQKYAE
+167 SAEAEAVRQKYAE

-189 EIAEDMGAA
+189 EVAEDLGAA
-198 TVAAVPQAVAA
+198 TVAALPQVGAA
-209 MLTGGA
+209 ILTGGA

-224 AAQAA
+224 AARAA
-229 ASPGIVNTISAGMRT
+229 ASPGIVNTISTGLRR

-249 NFQLSFAQVFG
+249 NFKLAFIQAEGS
-260 PGYEQAKADGADDFR
+260 GYMQAKADGADDFR

-393 KKQQRYEQAVATARE
+393 KKQQRYEQAVATARA

-477 AQTALARA
+477 AQTALAHA

-520 TEGQRRLAYELGVAR
+520 TEGQRRLAYELGAAR

-685 IRAKMDNLGLEYD
+685 IRAKMDDLGLEYD

-721 IAALKKADRTL
+721 IAALKKTDRTL

-780 GLSNVSAGGKGE
+780 GLSNVSADGKSEGVSQQARVGTDSETGKPVYESNFPKGTPKAAKAQHILSLIQNVWSKKPIPLTVRNEDGSTRTIKAQFDPTFDKGE
-792 GGTKVSKQARDYSY
+792 NTRTDASKLMVGNRHGSAGEQRVTLDLADDYYEIASESTFNYSKKETGKSSVTHKGVNQWHYFINDILFQEYGEKETTPYRVTINVKERSDGEYVYSY
-806 TALAAK
+806 SAERQNERSSTRRTLHADVNQTARGSEANAQ
-812 PDMQVT
+812 PSDT
-818 TVDDVVRYD
+818 
-827 ADSKMRKDIIA
+827 IIPTSDEKSNTK
-838 RAIAEAKKV
+838 IAE
-847 GSTNENGNAVI
+847 
-858 HVDDTDTDVILSAKG
+858 
-873 LRHGLD
+873 
-879 RRFSTNAPVTLKAG
+879 
-893 EILKNAVRINEL
+893 
-905 TPKKDTVDAS
+905 
-915 YVLIGA
+915 
-921 AKNAK
+921 
-926 NEPYIVQFV
+926 
-935 VNRASNEVTS
+935 
-945 VDVLYSIGTKK
+945 
-956 EPAALLP
+956 
-963 EVTGVPATLT
+963 
-973 GSTISISSLL
+973 
-983 DYVNRYF
+983 
-990 PDILPES
+990 
-997 VLKHYGY
+997 
-1004 TERPSGELG
+1004 
-1013 ESALFQQRGSSD
+1013 QQRGSSD

-1081 TARIQT
+1081 TVRIQT

-1142 EDVKERLSVQTYRKR
+1142 EDAKERLSVQTYRKR

-1209 DARYIE
+1209 DTRYIE

-1230 NEGDTTVDGSAFVDL
+1230 NEGDATVDGSAFVDL

-1282 QDLSFILTVLNN
+1282 QDLNFILTVLNN

-1446 GRGTLKQADPYVL
+1446 GKGTLKQADPYVL

-1639 FWKRAISSYKVAAVG
+1639 AYKKLISNYKVAAVG

-1682 LTANPAKV
+1682 LTANPVKV

-1758 LEVQDKRHLSGDAL
+1758 LEVQDKQHLSGDAL

-1900 LSDMN
+1900 LSDLNPMN
-1905 ILGKIPGIKDII
+1905 KLPLVKDVI

-1931 WMENMVKAY
+1931 SIQNLVKAL

-1997 WNNSVGAVYP
+1997 WNNSIGAVYP

-2040 QDKASYSEGNA
+2040 QDKAGYSEGNA

>member
-23 TKSVDGGYIAETTA
+23 TKSMDGGYIAETTA

-116 GQIGLTQIAKVGS
+116 GLIGLSQIAKVGT
-129 SAGAWAENMLG
+129 SAGAWAENLLG

-158 LFNRWNQAI
+158 LFNRWNQNV
-167 DAEAEGVRQKYAE
+167 DAEAEGIRQKYAE

-189 EIAEDMGAA
+189 EVAEDLGSA

-477 AQTALARA
+477 AQTALAHA

-520 TEGQRRLAYELGVAR
+520 TEGQRRLAYELGAAR

-685 IRAKMDNLGLEYD
+685 IRAKMDDLGLEYD

-721 IAALKKADRTL
+721 IAALKKTDRTL

-858 HVDDTDTDVILSAKG
+858 HVDDTDTDVILSTKG

-1142 EDVKERLSVQTYRKR
+1142 EDAKERLSVQTYRKR

-1209 DARYIE
+1209 DTRYIE

-1230 NEGDTTVDGSAFVDL
+1230 NEGDATVDGSAFVDL

-1505 AFTEPVYFPIESEPS
+1505 AFTEPGYFPIESEPS

>member
-23 TKSVDGGYIAETTA
+23 TKSMDGGYIAETTA

-116 GQIGLTQIAKVGS
+116 GLIGMSQIAKVGT
-129 SAGAWAENMLG
+129 SAGAWAENLLG

-158 LFNRWNQAI
+158 LFNRWNQDV
-167 DAEAEGVRQKYAE
+167 DAEAEGIRQKYAE

-189 EIAEDMGAA
+189 EVAEDLGAA

-209 MLTGGA
+209 ILTGGA

-229 ASPGIVNTISAGMRT
+229 TSPGIVNTISTGMRT
-244 MAKDP
+244 MVKDP

-260 PGYEQAKADGADDFR
+260 PGYEQAKADGADDLR

-477 AQTALARA
+477 AQTALAHA

-520 TEGQRRLAYELGVAR
+520 TEGQRRLAYELGAAR

-685 IRAKMDNLGLEYD
+685 IRAKMDDLGLEYD

-721 IAALKKADRTL
+721 IAALKKTDRTL

-792 GGTKVSKQARDYSY
+792 GVSQQARVGTDSETGKPIYESNFPKG
-806 TALAAK
+806 TPKAAK
-812 PDMQVT
+812 AQHILSLIQNVWSKKPIPL
-818 TVDDVVRYD
+818 TVRNKDGSTRTIKAQFDPTYD
-827 ADSKMRKDIIA
+827 AESGARSDASKLMGGNRHGSAAEQRVTLDLADDYYEIAAESTFNYSKKETGKSSVTHKGVNQWHYFINDILFQEYGEKESTPYRVTINVKERSDGEYVYSFSA
-838 RAIAEAKKV
+838 ERQNERSSTRRTLHADVTPSAESGKSNAQPSDTIISTSDEKSNTKIAE
-847 GSTNENGNAVI
+847 
-858 HVDDTDTDVILSAKG
+858 
-873 LRHGLD
+873 
-879 RRFSTNAPVTLKAG
+879 
-893 EILKNAVRINEL
+893 
-905 TPKKDTVDAS
+905 
-915 YVLIGA
+915 
-921 AKNAK
+921 
-926 NEPYIVQFV
+926 
-935 VNRASNEVTS
+935 
-945 VDVLYSIGTKK
+945 
-956 EPAALLP
+956 
-963 EVTGVPATLT
+963 
-973 GSTISISSLL
+973 
-983 DYVNRYF
+983 
-990 PDILPES
+990 
-997 VLKHYGY
+997 
-1004 TERPSGELG
+1004 
-1013 ESALFQQRGSSD
+1013 QQRGSSD

-1055 AETYEQ
+1055 AETYEK

-1081 TARIQT
+1081 AARIQT

-1142 EDVKERLSVQTYRKR
+1142 EDAKERLSVQTYRKR

-1209 DARYIE
+1209 DTRYIE

-1230 NEGDTTVDGSAFVDL
+1230 NEGDATVDGSAFVDL

-1394 SKKLHTVQL
+1394 SKKLYTVQL

-1426 QAVGHLMGGGIRVED
+1426 QAMGHLMGGGIRVED

-1446 GRGTLKQADPYVL
+1446 GKGTLKQADPYVL

-1599 VFTQTVQRSIETAF
+1599 VFSQTVQRSIETAF
-1613 GKGGNNY
+1613 GRGGNNY

-1749 WGTMWDACK
+1749 WGAMWNACK
-1758 LEVQDKRHLSGDAL
+1758 LEVQDRQHLTGDAL
-1772 MKETALRFREVIYRS
+1772 LDAVALRFREVIYRS

-1820 YNMVLDAYES
+1820 YNMVLDAYDQ
-1830 YSQDVRRIGD
+1830 YAQDARRLGS

-1846 KNKDK
+1846 RNKGK
-1851 LASAFFAYT
+1851 LTSAFLAYT
-1860 ASQLAAAVA
+1860 VSQLAAAVA

-1905 ILGKIPGIKDII
+1905 LLGKIPGIKDII

-1949 ATGKQDEPTEATYR
+1949 ATGKQEKPTDATYN

-2040 QDKASYSEGNA
+2040 QDKAGYSEGDA

-2071 AVENGENVGEIT
+2071 TVENGENVGEIT

-2097 SEITSYFKPIYVT
+2097 SAITSYFKPIYVT

>member
-23 TKSVDGGYIAETTA
+23 TKSMDGGHIAETTA

-79 PSRGRVADIAAF
+79 PSRGRVADIAAL

-116 GQIGLTQIAKVGS
+116 GLIGLSQIAKVGT
-129 SAGAWAENMLG
+129 SAGAWAENLLG

-158 LFNRWNQAI
+158 LFNRWNQNV
-167 DAEAEGVRQKYAE
+167 DAEAEGIRQKYAE

-189 EIAEDMGAA
+189 EVAEDLGSA

-244 MAKDP
+244 MVKDP

-379 VQHAVSSAYDVQAQ
+379 VQHAVSSAYDAQAQ

-477 AQTALARA
+477 AQTALAHA

-520 TEGQRRLAYELGVAR
+520 TEGQRRLAYELGAAR

-654 MIRQH
+654 VIRQH

-685 IRAKMDNLGLEYD
+685 IRAKMDDLGLEYD

-721 IAALKKADRTL
+721 IAALKKTDRTL

-1142 EDVKERLSVQTYRKR
+1142 EDAKERLSVQTYRKR

-1727 ISVKE
+1727 ISAKE

>member
-23 TKSVDGGYIAETTA
+23 TKSMDGGYIAETTA

-66 RRSREEKTAREEQ
+66 HRSQEEKTAREERT
-79 PSRGRVADIAAF
+79 SRGRVADIAAF

-167 DAEAEGVRQKYAE
+167 DAEAEAVRQKYAE

-189 EIAEDMGAA
+189 EVAEDLGAA

-209 MLTGGA
+209 ILTGGA

-229 ASPGIVNTISAGMRT
+229 TSPGIVNTISTGMRT
-244 MAKDP
+244 MVKDP

-417 ASEDGGT
+417 ASEDGST

-437 KGGRIRLSSGESV
+437 KGGKIRLSSGESV

-462 ADVYEGLINSDMTAD
+462 ADVYEGLINADMTAD

-672 RQYRENGQDTEAL
+672 RQYRENGQDPEAL
-685 IRAKMDNLGLEYD
+685 IRAKMDDLELEYD

-721 IAALKKADRTL
+721 IAALKKTDRTL
-732 WQKLKDLVGRLAA
+732 WQKLKDLVSRLAA

-780 GLSNVSAGGKGE
+780 GLANVSADGKSE

-806 TALAAK
+806 AALAAK

-838 RAIAEAKKV
+838 RAIAAAKKV

-1055 AETYEQ
+1055 AETYEK

-1081 TARIQT
+1081 TARIQA

-1105 LLELEATRSLKDL
+1105 MLELEATRSLKDL

-1142 EDVKERLSVQTYRKR
+1142 ED
-1157 VEVKAAHLMD
+1157 A
-1167 LVTTNTDKKHVPEGL
+1167 
-1182 KEPLARFLS
+1182 
-1191 TLRFD
+1191 
-1196 SRQSQKGGEPTKR
+1196 
-1209 DARYIE
+1209 
-1215 ALSRLQNVLE
+1215 
-1225 RQAKY
+1225 
-1230 NEGDTTVDGSAFVDL
+1230 
-1245 PSGFTEKIEE
+1245 
-1255 HIKLAEQAMKGFDS
+1255 
-1269 ETDFVYNMNAGQL
+1269 
-1282 QDLSFILTVLNN
+1282 
-1294 SISKANQM
+1294 
-1302 AVNRHFAAVDE
+1302 
-1313 AAEKTIAELGTLGGA
+1313 
-1328 SRAVGKVTDF
+1328 
-1338 LNWENTLP
+1338 
-1346 FYAFRKYG
+1346 
-1354 KAGETI
+1354 
-1360 FEELQDGW
+1360 
-1368 DRLAFNTKAV
+1368 
-1378 MDHAE
+1378 
-1383 SVYTKEEVREW
+1383 
-1394 SKKLHTVQL
+1394 
-1403 GSGKA
+1403 
-1408 VQMTTAQLMS
+1408 
-1418 VYALAKRQ
+1418 
-1426 QAVGHLMGGGIRVED
+1426 
-1441 IKLEK
+1441 
-1446 GRGTLKQADPYVL
+1446 
-1459 TQEDIANMTAML
+1459 
-1471 SDRQI
+1471 
-1476 EVADALQKYMTEQGS
+1476 
-1491 AWGNRVSMERFGYR
+1491 
-1505 AFTEPVYFPIESEPS
+1505 
-1520 NRNAIDP
+1520 
-1527 EAKANDMFRLLN
+1527 
-1539 LSATKG
+1539 
-1545 LTRNANN
+1545 
-1552 AIVVRNIFDVFS
+1552 
-1564 NHMADMAK
+1564 
-1572 YDALALP
+1572 
-1579 VLDAM
+1579 
-1584 KWYNFKTQTKNETGQ
+1584 
-1599 VFTQTVQRSIETAF
+1599 
-1613 GKGGNNY
+1613 
-1620 FTTLIKDINGTKE
+1620 
-1633 AGRGEG
+1633 
-1639 FWKRAISSYKVAAVG
+1639 
-1654 ANLRVALLQPTAY
+1654 
-1667 VRAGAVINAKYLTKA
+1667 
-1682 LTANPAKV
+1682 
-1690 KANIQEMQTYS
+1690 
-1701 GIGLWKSLGFFDTDI
+1701 
-1716 GRGIRAQIKGD
+1716 
-1727 ISVKE
+1727 
-1732 QLAEW
+1732 
-1737 SMKAAELGDSIT
+1737 
-1749 WGTMWDACK
+1749 
-1758 LEVQDKRHLSGDAL
+1758 
-1772 MKETALRFREVIYRS
+1772 
-1787 QVVDGT
+1787 
-1793 LTRSHTMRDR
+1793 
-1803 STFKSL
+1803 
-1809 ATAFMAEPTMS
+1809 
-1820 YNMVLDAYES
+1820 
-1830 YSQDVRRIGD
+1830 
-1840 RKKALE
+1840 
-1846 KNKDK
+1846 
-1851 LASAFFAYT
+1851 
-1860 ASQLAAAVA
+1860 
-1869 ESIAD
+1869 
-1874 AFRDDDDYQT
+1874 
-1884 FFQKWFEA
+1884 
-1892 FWGKDGNL
+1892 
-1900 LSDMN
+1900 
-1905 ILGKIPGIKDII
+1905 
-1917 SIATGWGNDRMDTA
+1917 
-1931 WMENMVKAY
+1931 
-1940 QAWAETIRL
+1940 
-1949 ATGKQDEPTEATYR
+1949 
-1963 GKMTTYGK
+1963 
-1971 IYKTMQGMSQ
+1971 
-1981 LMGLPV
+1981 
-1987 SAAMREAKVM
+1987 
-1997 WNNSVGAVYP
+1997 
-2007 AMKLKTYKGK
+2007 
-2017 DENNIRYAYQDGY
+2017 
-2030 IDEERAVALL
+2030 
-2040 QDKASYSEGNA
+2040 
-2051 RLEVMK
+2051 
-2057 WESGAS
+2057 
-2063 GKYTVYLE
+2063 
-2071 AVENGENVGEIT
+2071 
-2083 KKYLSYGVEPKQLS
+2083 
-2097 SEITSYFKPIYVT
+2097 
-2110 LGPADRATLKGY
+2110 
-2122 LLNAYVRLGYDRDKK
+2122 
-2137 SKDIDKWME
+2137 
-2146 GN
+2146 

>member
-23 TKSVDGGYIAETTA
+23 TKSMDGGYIAETTA

-146 SNGVVAP
+146 SNGVVTP

-379 VQHAVSSAYDVQAQ
+379 VQHAVSSAYDAQAQ

-477 AQTALARA
+477 AQTALAHA

-520 TEGQRRLAYELGVAR
+520 TEGQRRLAYELGAAR

-685 IRAKMDNLGLEYD
+685 IRAKMDDLGLEYD

-721 IAALKKADRTL
+721 IAALKKTDRTL

-792 GGTKVSKQARDYSY
+792 GVSQQARVGTDSETGKPIYESNFPKG
-806 TALAAK
+806 TPKAAK
-812 PDMQVT
+812 AQHILSLIQNVWSKKPIPL
-818 TVDDVVRYD
+818 TVRNKDGSTRTIKAQFDPTYD
-827 ADSKMRKDIIA
+827 AESGARSDASKLM
-838 RAIAEAKKV
+838 
-847 GSTNENGNAVI
+847 GGN
-858 HVDDTDTDVILSAKG
+858 
-873 LRHGLD
+873 RHGSAAEQ
-879 RRFSTNAPVTLKAG
+879 RVTLDLADDYY
-893 EILKNAVRINEL
+893 EI
-905 TPKKDTVDAS
+905 
-915 YVLIGA
+915 A
-921 AKNAK
+921 AESTFN
-926 NEPYIVQFV
+926 
-935 VNRASNEVTS
+935 
-945 VDVLYSIGTKK
+945 YSKK
-956 EPAALLP
+956 ETGKSS
-963 EVTGVPATLT
+963 VTHKGV
-973 GSTISISSLL
+973 
-983 DYVNRYF
+983 NQWHYF
-990 PDILPES
+990 INDILFQE
-997 VLKHYGY
+997 YG
-1004 TERPSGELG
+1004 
-1013 ESALFQQRGSSD
+1013 
-1025 REILAAALESA
+1025 
-1036 AQTDWE
+1036 
-1042 RKMLAEYKDAIGR
+1042 
-1055 AETYEQ
+1055 
-1061 RIAENK
+1061 
-1067 AELKE
+1067 
-1072 LSFAKGKRD
+1072 
-1081 TARIQT
+1081 
-1087 LKTEITKD
+1087 
-1095 TNRVKAVDRQ
+1095 
-1105 LLELEATRSLKDL
+1105 
-1118 LVREKEAVKK
+1118 EKESTP
-1128 REAEKRRKAVMEYR
+1128 YR
-1142 EDVKERLSVQTYRKR
+1142 VTINVKERS
-1157 VEVKAAHLMD
+1157 D
-1167 LVTTNTDKKHVPEGL
+1167 
-1182 KEPLARFLS
+1182 
-1191 TLRFD
+1191 
-1196 SRQSQKGGEPTKR
+1196 GEYVYSFS
-1209 DARYIE
+1209 A
-1215 ALSRLQNVLE
+1215 E
-1225 RQAKY
+1225 RQ
-1230 NEGDTTVDGSAFVDL
+1230 NERSSTRRTLHADVTPSAESGKSNAQPSDTIIPTSD
-1245 PSGFTEKIEE
+1245 EKSNTKI
-1255 HIKLAEQAMKGFDS
+1255 AEQ
-1269 ETDFVYNMNAGQL
+1269 
-1282 QDLSFILTVLNN
+1282 
-1294 SISKANQM
+1294 
-1302 AVNRHFAAVDE
+1302 
-1313 AAEKTIAELGTLGGA
+1313 
-1328 SRAVGKVTDF
+1328 
-1338 LNWENTLP
+1338 
-1346 FYAFRKYG
+1346 
-1354 KAGETI
+1354 
-1360 FEELQDGW
+1360 
-1368 DRLAFNTKAV
+1368 
-1378 MDHAE
+1378 
-1383 SVYTKEEVREW
+1383 
-1394 SKKLHTVQL
+1394 
-1403 GSGKA
+1403 
-1408 VQMTTAQLMS
+1408 
-1418 VYALAKRQ
+1418 
-1426 QAVGHLMGGGIRVED
+1426 
-1441 IKLEK
+1441 
-1446 GRGTLKQADPYVL
+1446 
-1459 TQEDIANMTAML
+1459 
-1471 SDRQI
+1471 
-1476 EVADALQKYMTEQGS
+1476 
-1491 AWGNRVSMERFGYR
+1491 
-1505 AFTEPVYFPIESEPS
+1505 
-1520 NRNAIDP
+1520 
-1527 EAKANDMFRLLN
+1527 
-1539 LSATKG
+1539 
-1545 LTRNANN
+1545 
-1552 AIVVRNIFDVFS
+1552 
-1564 NHMADMAK
+1564 
-1572 YDALALP
+1572 
-1579 VLDAM
+1579 
-1584 KWYNFKTQTKNETGQ
+1584 
-1599 VFTQTVQRSIETAF
+1599 QRS
-1613 GKGGNNY
+1613 
-1620 FTTLIKDINGTKE
+1620 
-1633 AGRGEG
+1633 
-1639 FWKRAISSYKVAAVG
+1639 
-1654 ANLRVALLQPTAY
+1654 
-1667 VRAGAVINAKYLTKA
+1667 
-1682 LTANPAKV
+1682 
-1690 KANIQEMQTYS
+1690 
-1701 GIGLWKSLGFFDTDI
+1701 
-1716 GRGIRAQIKGD
+1716 
-1727 ISVKE
+1727 
-1732 QLAEW
+1732 
-1737 SMKAAELGDSIT
+1737 
-1749 WGTMWDACK
+1749 
-1758 LEVQDKRHLSGDAL
+1758 
-1772 MKETALRFREVIYRS
+1772 
-1787 QVVDGT
+1787 
-1793 LTRSHTMRDR
+1793 
-1803 STFKSL
+1803 
-1809 ATAFMAEPTMS
+1809 
-1820 YNMVLDAYES
+1820 
-1830 YSQDVRRIGD
+1830 
-1840 RKKALE
+1840 
-1846 KNKDK
+1846 
-1851 LASAFFAYT
+1851 FFAGV
-1860 ASQLAAAVA
+1860 SQ
-1869 ESIAD
+1869 
-1874 AFRDDDDYQT
+1874 R
-1884 FFQKWFEA
+1884 
-1892 FWGKDGNL
+1892 
-1900 LSDMN
+1900 
-1905 ILGKIPGIKDII
+1905 
-1917 SIATGWGNDRMDTA
+1917 
-1931 WMENMVKAY
+1931 
-1940 QAWAETIRL
+1940 
-1949 ATGKQDEPTEATYR
+1949 
-1963 GKMTTYGK
+1963 
-1971 IYKTMQGMSQ
+1971 
-1981 LMGLPV
+1981 
-1987 SAAMREAKVM
+1987 
-1997 WNNSVGAVYP
+1997 
-2007 AMKLKTYKGK
+2007 
-2017 DENNIRYAYQDGY
+2017 
-2030 IDEERAVALL
+2030 
-2040 QDKASYSEGNA
+2040 
-2051 RLEVMK
+2051 
-2057 WESGAS
+2057 
-2063 GKYTVYLE
+2063 
-2071 AVENGENVGEIT
+2071 
-2083 KKYLSYGVEPKQLS
+2083 
-2097 SEITSYFKPIYVT
+2097 
-2110 LGPADRATLKGY
+2110 
-2122 LLNAYVRLGYDRDKK
+2122 
-2137 SKDIDKWME
+2137 
-2146 GN
+2146 

>member
-23 TKSVDGGYIAETTA
+23 TKSMDGGYIAETTA

-79 PSRGRVADIAAF
+79 PSRGRVADIAAL
-91 GAGNYGADKRIFGEG
+91 GAGNYGTDKRIFGEG

-116 GQIGLTQIAKVGS
+116 GQIGLTDIAHIG
-129 SAGAWAENMLG
+129 GFIGTQAENLLG

-146 SNGVVAP
+146 SNGVVSP
-153 DTSKW
+153 DVSKW
-158 LFNRWNQAI
+158 PMHRWDAKI
-167 DAEAEGVRQKYAE
+167 SAEAEAVRQKYAE

-189 EIAEDMGAA
+189 EVAEDLGAA
-198 TVAAVPQAVAA
+198 TVAALPQAGAA
-209 MLTGGA
+209 ILTGGA

-224 AAQAA
+224 AARAA
-229 ASPGIVNTISAGMRT
+229 VSPGIVNTISTGLRT

-249 NFQLSFAQVFG
+249 NFKLAFIQAEGS
-260 PGYEQAKADGADDFR
+260 GYMQAKADGADDFR

-292 GGGIQTLPKE
+292 GGGIQMLPKE

-477 AQTALARA
+477 AQTALAHA

-520 TEGQRRLAYELGVAR
+520 TEGQRRLAYELGAAR

-685 IRAKMDNLGLEYD
+685 IRAKMDDLGLEYD

-721 IAALKKADRTL
+721 IAALKKTDRTL

-1142 EDVKERLSVQTYRKR
+1142 EDAKERLSVQTYRKR

-1209 DARYIE
+1209 DTRYIE

-1230 NEGDTTVDGSAFVDL
+1230 NEGDATVDGSAFVDL

-1758 LEVQDKRHLSGDAL
+1758 LEVQDKQHLSGDAL

-1917 SIATGWGNDRMDTA
+1917 SISTGWGNDRMDTA

-1949 ATGKQDEPTEATYR
+1949 ATGKQEKPTDATYN

-2040 QDKASYSEGNA
+2040 QDKAGYSEGDA

-2097 SEITSYFKPIYVT
+2097 SAITSYFKPIYVT

>member
-1 MPKPTGGTAKE
+1 M
-12 RILARANAMGV
+12 L
-23 TKSVDGGYIAETTA
+23 
-37 KERVTARARR
+37 
-47 LGEIS
+47 
-52 RAEELAREMAQEEQ
+52 
-66 RRSREEKTAREEQ
+66 
-79 PSRGRVADIAAF
+79 
-91 GAGNYGADKRIFGEG
+91 
-106 YNYGQGLAKA
+106 
-116 GQIGLTQIAKVGS
+116 LT
-129 SAGAWAENMLG
+129 
-140 AFIKEG
+140 
-146 SNGVVAP
+146 
-153 DTSKW
+153 
-158 LFNRWNQAI
+158 
-167 DAEAEGVRQKYAE
+167 
-180 NTARGGRAA
+180 
-189 EIAEDMGAA
+189 
-198 TVAAVPQAVAA
+198 
-209 MLTGGA
+209 
-215 SSVMTAEQL
+215 
-224 AAQAA
+224 
-229 ASPGIVNTISAGMRT
+229 SPR
-244 MAKDP
+244 D
-249 NFQLSFAQVFG
+249 
-260 PGYEQAKADGADDFR
+260 
-275 ATVYAVGNGL
+275 
-285 MNAAVEV
+285 
-292 GGGIQTLPKE
+292 
-302 LQGGT
+302 
-307 SAWKAW
+307 
-313 VDSMLDEGKEEA
+313 
-325 VQGVIE
+325 
-331 RAMQNA
+331 
-337 VYDKGNPLVGIG
+337 
-349 NDAIFD
+349 
-355 PAAAAEEFAGGAV
+355 
-368 VGGILSGGQIG
+368 SGGSPAG
-379 VQHAVSSAYDVQAQ
+379 WMS
-393 KKQQRYEQAVATARE
+393 RYAPR
-408 RAGVKGTYQ
+408 RAG
-417 ASEDGGT
+417 
-424 SYKGQAA
+424 
-431 AVDGVD
+431 
-437 KGGRIRLSSGESV
+437 
-450 DPADVR
+450 
-456 FADQDT
+456 
-462 ADVYEGLINSDMTAD
+462 
-477 AQTALARA
+477 
-485 YEGGDG
+485 
-491 WNYLLGVQESYRAG
+491 
-505 RYNTDLREDG
+505 
-515 FAADL
+515 
-520 TEGQRRLAYELGVAR
+520 
-535 RRADAAESRKNA
+535 AAESRKNA

-563 SRLSKMQRT
+563 SRLSKVQRT

-685 IRAKMDNLGLEYD
+685 IRAKMDDLGLEYD

-721 IAALKKADRTL
+721 IAALKKTDRTL
-732 WQKLKDLVGRLAA
+732 WQKLKDLVSRLAA

-780 GLSNVSAGGKGE
+780 GLANVRTVAETGKG
-792 GGTKVSKQARDYSY
+792 VSQQARVGTDSETGKSIYESNFPKG
-806 TALAAK
+806 TPKAAK
-812 PDMQVT
+812 AQHILSLIQNVWSKKPIPLTVRNEDGSTRRIKAQFDPTYSEREGVSTDARKLMGGNRHGTAGEQRVT
-818 TVDDVVRYD
+818 LDLADDYYEIAAESTFNYSKKETGKSSATHENVDQWHYFINDILFQEYGEKESTPYRVTINVKERSDGEYVYSFSAERQNERSSTRRTLHADVTPSAESGKSNAQPSD
-827 ADSKMRKDIIA
+827 TIIPTSDEKSNTK
-838 RAIAEAKKV
+838 IAE
-847 GSTNENGNAVI
+847 
-858 HVDDTDTDVILSAKG
+858 
-873 LRHGLD
+873 
-879 RRFSTNAPVTLKAG
+879 
-893 EILKNAVRINEL
+893 
-905 TPKKDTVDAS
+905 
-915 YVLIGA
+915 
-921 AKNAK
+921 
-926 NEPYIVQFV
+926 
-935 VNRASNEVTS
+935 
-945 VDVLYSIGTKK
+945 
-956 EPAALLP
+956 
-963 EVTGVPATLT
+963 
-973 GSTISISSLL
+973 
-983 DYVNRYF
+983 
-990 PDILPES
+990 
-997 VLKHYGY
+997 
-1004 TERPSGELG
+1004 
-1013 ESALFQQRGSSD
+1013 QQRGSSD
-1025 REILAAALESA
+1025 REILAAALVSA

-1142 EDVKERLSVQTYRKR
+1142 EDAKERLSVQTYRKR

-1209 DARYIE
+1209 DTRYIE

-1230 NEGDTTVDGSAFVDL
+1230 NEGDATVDGSAFVDL

-1282 QDLSFILTVLNN
+1282 QDLSFILNVLNN

-1383 SVYTKEEVREW
+1383 SIYTKEEVREW

-1426 QAVGHLMGGGIRVED
+1426 QAMGHLMGGGIRVED

-1446 GRGTLKQADPYVL
+1446 GKGTLKQADPYVL

-1584 KWYNFKTQTKNETGQ
+1584 KWYNFKTQAKNETGQ

-1639 FWKRAISSYKVAAVG
+1639 AYKRLISNYKVAAVG

-1727 ISVKE
+1727 ISAKE

-1758 LEVQDKRHLSGDAL
+1758 LEVQDKQHLSGDAL

-2040 QDKASYSEGNA
+2040 QDKAGYSEGDA

>member
-1 MPKPTGGTAKE
+1 M
-12 RILARANAMGV
+12 
-23 TKSVDGGYIAETTA
+23 
-37 KERVTARARR
+37 
-47 LGEIS
+47 
-52 RAEELAREMAQEEQ
+52 
-66 RRSREEKTAREEQ
+66 
-79 PSRGRVADIAAF
+79 
-91 GAGNYGADKRIFGEG
+91 
-106 YNYGQGLAKA
+106 
-116 GQIGLTQIAKVGS
+116 
-129 SAGAWAENMLG
+129 
-140 AFIKEG
+140 
-146 SNGVVAP
+146 
-153 DTSKW
+153 
-158 LFNRWNQAI
+158 
-167 DAEAEGVRQKYAE
+167 
-180 NTARGGRAA
+180 
-189 EIAEDMGAA
+189 
-198 TVAAVPQAVAA
+198 
-209 MLTGGA
+209 
-215 SSVMTAEQL
+215 
-224 AAQAA
+224 
-229 ASPGIVNTISAGMRT
+229 
-244 MAKDP
+244 
-249 NFQLSFAQVFG
+249 
-260 PGYEQAKADGADDFR
+260 
-275 ATVYAVGNGL
+275 
-285 MNAAVEV
+285 
-292 GGGIQTLPKE
+292 
-302 LQGGT
+302 
-307 SAWKAW
+307 
-313 VDSMLDEGKEEA
+313 
-325 VQGVIE
+325 
-331 RAMQNA
+331 
-337 VYDKGNPLVGIG
+337 
-349 NDAIFD
+349 
-355 PAAAAEEFAGGAV
+355 
-368 VGGILSGGQIG
+368 
-379 VQHAVSSAYDVQAQ
+379 
-393 KKQQRYEQAVATARE
+393 
-408 RAGVKGTYQ
+408 
-417 ASEDGGT
+417 
-424 SYKGQAA
+424 
-431 AVDGVD
+431 
-437 KGGRIRLSSGESV
+437 
-450 DPADVR
+450 
-456 FADQDT
+456 
-462 ADVYEGLINSDMTAD
+462 
-477 AQTALARA
+477 
-485 YEGGDG
+485 
-491 WNYLLGVQESYRAG
+491 
-505 RYNTDLREDG
+505 
-515 FAADL
+515 
-520 TEGQRRLAYELGVAR
+520 
-535 RRADAAESRKNA
+535 
-547 APLQSGKL
+547 
-555 VYEQGVDT
+555 DT

-685 IRAKMDNLGLEYD
+685 IRAKMDDLGLEYD

-721 IAALKKADRTL
+721 IAALKKTDRTL

-780 GLSNVSAGGKGE
+780 GLANVRTVAETGE
-792 GGTKVSKQARDYSY
+792 GVSRQARVGTDSETGKPIYESNFPKG
-806 TALAAK
+806 TPKAAK
-812 PDMQVT
+812 AQHILSLIQNVWSKKPIPLTVRNEDGSTRRIKAQFDPTYSEREGVSTDARKLMGGNRHGTAGEQRVT
-818 TVDDVVRYD
+818 LDLADDYYEIAAESTFNYSKKETGKSSATHENVDQWHYFINDILFQEYGEKESTPYRVTINVKERSDGEYVYSFSAERQNERSSTRRTLHADVTPSAESGKSNAQPSD
-827 ADSKMRKDIIA
+827 TIIPTSDEKSNTK
-838 RAIAEAKKV
+838 IAE
-847 GSTNENGNAVI
+847 
-858 HVDDTDTDVILSAKG
+858 
-873 LRHGLD
+873 
-879 RRFSTNAPVTLKAG
+879 
-893 EILKNAVRINEL
+893 
-905 TPKKDTVDAS
+905 
-915 YVLIGA
+915 
-921 AKNAK
+921 
-926 NEPYIVQFV
+926 
-935 VNRASNEVTS
+935 
-945 VDVLYSIGTKK
+945 
-956 EPAALLP
+956 
-963 EVTGVPATLT
+963 
-973 GSTISISSLL
+973 
-983 DYVNRYF
+983 
-990 PDILPES
+990 
-997 VLKHYGY
+997 
-1004 TERPSGELG
+1004 
-1013 ESALFQQRGSSD
+1013 QQRGSSD

-1142 EDVKERLSVQTYRKR
+1142 EDAKERLSVQTYRKR

-1209 DARYIE
+1209 DTRYIE

-1230 NEGDTTVDGSAFVDL
+1230 NEGDATVDGSAFVDL

-1394 SKKLHTVQL
+1394 SKKLHTVKL

-1408 VQMTTAQLMS
+1408 AQMTTAQLMS

-1426 QAVGHLMGGGIRVED
+1426 QAMGHLMGGGIRVED

-1446 GRGTLKQADPYVL
+1446 GKGTLKQADPYVL
-1459 TQEDIANMTAML
+1459 TQEDVANMTAML

-1491 AWGNRVSMERFGYR
+1491 TWGNRVSMERFGYR

-1667 VRAGAVINAKYLTKA
+1667 VRAGAVIDAKYLAQA

-1690 KANIQEMQTYS
+1690 KANIQEMQAHS
-1701 GIGLWKSLGFFDTDI
+1701 GIGLWKSMGFFDTDI

-1727 ISVKE
+1727 ISGKE

-1749 WGTMWDACK
+1749 WGAMWNACK
-1758 LEVQDKRHLSGDAL
+1758 LEVQDRQHLTGDAL
-1772 MKETALRFREVIYRS
+1772 LDAAALRFREVIYRS

-1820 YNMVLDAYES
+1820 YNMVLDAYDQ
-1830 YSQDVRRIGD
+1830 YAQDARRLGS

-1846 KNKDK
+1846 RNKGK
-1851 LASAFFAYT
+1851 LTSAFLAYT
-1860 ASQLAAAVA
+1860 SSQLAAAVA

-1884 FFQKWFEA
+1884 FFQKWLEA

-1900 LSDMN
+1900 LSDLN
-1905 ILGKIPGIKDII
+1905 LLGKIPGVKDII

-1949 ATGKQDEPTEATYR
+1949 ATGKQDKPTDATYN

-1981 LMGLPV
+1981 LFGLPV
-1987 SAAMREAKVM
+1987 SAAMREGKVL
-1997 WNNSVGAVYP
+1997 WNNSIGALYP
-2007 AMKLKTYKGK
+2007 DRKLKTYKGK
-2017 DENNIRYAYQDGY
+2017 EESNIQYAYQDGY
-2030 IDEERAVALL
+2030 IDEERAVDFLRE
-2040 QDKASYSEGNA
+2040 KAGYTAGEA
-2051 RLEVMK
+2051 QLEVMK

-2071 AVENGENVGEIT
+2071 AVESGENMGAIT
-2083 KKYLSYGVEPKQLS
+2083 QKYLSYGVEPKQLS
-2097 SEITSYFKPIYVT
+2097 SAITSYFKSIYVT
-2110 LGPADRATLKGY
+2110 LGPADRATMKGY

-2137 SKDIDKWME
+2137 SKDIDKWLE
-2146 GN
+2146 DK

>member
-477 AQTALARA
+477 AQTALAHA

-520 TEGQRRLAYELGVAR
+520 TEGQRRLAYELGAAR

-685 IRAKMDNLGLEYD
+685 IRAKMDDLGLEYD

-721 IAALKKADRTL
+721 IAALKKTDRTL

-1142 EDVKERLSVQTYRKR
+1142 EDAKERLSVQTYRKR

-1613 GKGGNNY
+1613 GKGGNSY

-1758 LEVQDKRHLSGDAL
+1758 LEVQDKQHLSGDAL

-1917 SIATGWGNDRMDTA
+1917 SISTGWGNDRMDTA

-1949 ATGKQDEPTEATYR
+1949 ATGKQEKPTDATYN

-2040 QDKASYSEGNA
+2040 QDKAGYSEGDA

-2097 SEITSYFKPIYVT
+2097 SAITSYFKPIYVT

-2122 LLNAYVRLGYDRDKK
+2122 LLNAYVRLGYDPDKK

>member
-1 MPKPTGGTAKE
+1 MPRPTGSTAKE
-12 RILARANAMGV
+12 RILARAKAMGGA
-23 TKSVDGGYIAETTA
+23 TEDSRSDDHIETTA
-37 KERVTARARR
+37 RERIMSRARR
-47 LGEIS
+47 MGEVS

-66 RRSREEKTAREEQ
+66 RRSQEEKTAREGRT
-79 PSRGRVADIAAF
+79 SRGRVADIAAF
-91 GAGNYGADKRIFGEG
+91 GAGNYGADKHIFGEG
-106 YNYGQGLAKA
+106 YDVGEGLMTGA
-116 GQIGLTQIAKVGS
+116 GVGLTQIAKAGS
-129 SAGAWAENMLG
+129 SAGAWLENLLG
-140 AFIKEG
+140 DFAREG
-146 SNGVVAP
+146 TDGYWNP

-158 LFNRWNQAI
+158 LFNRWNKSI
-167 DAEAEGVRQKYAE
+167 DEEAEGVRQRHAE
-180 NTARGGRAA
+180 NTAKGGKAA
-189 EIAEDMGAA
+189 QTLEDLAAA
-198 TVAAVPQAVAA
+198 TVAALPQAGAA
-209 MLTGGA
+209 LLTGGA
-215 SSVMTAEQL
+215 STVSTAEQL
-224 AAQAA
+224 AARAA
-229 ASPGIVNTISAGMRT
+229 ASQGLTGTISRAMQT

-249 NFQLSFAQVFG
+249 NFRLSFAQVAG
-260 PGYEQAKADGADDFR
+260 PGYEQAKADGADDLR
-275 ATVYAVGNGL
+275 ASLYAVGNGL
-285 MNAAVEV
+285 LNAAVEV
-292 GGGIQTLPKE
+292 GGGIQTLPNE
-302 LQGGT
+302 LAGGT

-313 VDSMLDEGKEEA
+313 VDSMLDEGKEEV

-331 RAMQNA
+331 RAMQNTM
-337 VYDKGNPLVGIG
+337 YGKDNPLVGVG
-349 NDAIFD
+349 NGAVID

-379 VQHAVSSAYDVQAQ
+379 VQHAMSRVYDARMQERQ
-393 KKQQRYEQAVATARE
+393 RRYEQAVAAARE

-417 ASEDGGT
+417 ASEDGST

-437 KGGRIRLSSGESV
+437 KGGKIRLSSGESV

-462 ADVYEGLINSDMTAD
+462 ADVYEGLINADMTAD
-477 AQTALARA
+477 AQTALAHA

-591 SSTQQTDGRRTVDQA
+591 SSTQQADGRRTVDQA

-621 FYDHTT
+621 FYDHAT

-745 SVRKLYADMN
+745 SVRKLYADTN

-780 GLSNVSAGGKGE
+780 GLANVRTVAETGE
-792 GGTKVSKQARDYSY
+792 GVSRQARVGTDSE
-806 TALAAK
+806 TGK
-812 PDMQVT
+812 PI
-818 TVDDVVRYD
+818 YE
-827 ADSKMRKDIIA
+827 S
-838 RAIAEAKKV
+838 
-847 GSTNENGNAVI
+847 NFP
-858 HVDDTDTDVILSAKG
+858 KG
-873 LRHGLD
+873 
-879 RRFSTNAPVTLKAG
+879 TLKAAKAQHILSLIQNVWSKKPIPLTVRNEDGSTRRIKAQFDPTYSEREGVSTDARKLMGGNRHGTAG
-893 EILKNAVRINEL
+893 EQRVTLDLADDYYEI
-905 TPKKDTVDAS
+905 
-915 YVLIGA
+915 A
-921 AKNAK
+921 AESTFN
-926 NEPYIVQFV
+926 
-935 VNRASNEVTS
+935 
-945 VDVLYSIGTKK
+945 YSKK
-956 EPAALLP
+956 E
-963 EVTGVPATLT
+963 TGKSSATHENV
-973 GSTISISSLL
+973 
-983 DYVNRYF
+983 DQWHYF
-990 PDILPES
+990 INDILFQEYGEKES
-997 VLKHYGY
+997 TPYRVTINVK
-1004 TERPSGELG
+1004 ERSDGEYVYSFSAERQNERSSTRRTLHADVTPTAESGKSNAQPSDTIIPTSDEKSNTKIA
-1013 ESALFQQRGSSD
+1013 EQQRGSSD

-1142 EDVKERLSVQTYRKR
+1142 EDAKERLSVQTYRKR

-1209 DARYIE
+1209 DTRYIE

-1230 NEGDTTVDGSAFVDL
+1230 NEGDATVDGSAFVDL

-1394 SKKLHTVQL
+1394 SKKLHTVKL

-1408 VQMTTAQLMS
+1408 AQMTTAQLMS

-1426 QAVGHLMGGGIRVED
+1426 QAMGHLMGGGIRVED

-1446 GRGTLKQADPYVL
+1446 GKGTLKQADPYVL
-1459 TQEDIANMTAML
+1459 TQEDVANMTAML

-1491 AWGNRVSMERFGYR
+1491 TWGNRVSMERFGYR

-1667 VRAGAVINAKYLTKA
+1667 VRAGAVIDAKYLAQA

-1690 KANIQEMQTYS
+1690 KANIQEMQAHS
-1701 GIGLWKSLGFFDTDI
+1701 GIGLWKSMGFFDTDI

-1727 ISVKE
+1727 ISGKE

-1749 WGTMWDACK
+1749 WGAMWNACK
-1758 LEVQDKRHLSGDAL
+1758 LEVQDRQHLTGDAL
-1772 MKETALRFREVIYRS
+1772 LDAAALRFREVIYRS

-1820 YNMVLDAYES
+1820 YNMVLDAYDQ
-1830 YSQDVRRIGD
+1830 YAQDARRLGS

-1846 KNKDK
+1846 RNKGK
-1851 LASAFFAYT
+1851 LTSAFLAYT
-1860 ASQLAAAVA
+1860 SSQLAAAVA

-1884 FFQKWFEA
+1884 FFQKWLEA

-1900 LSDMN
+1900 LSDLN
-1905 ILGKIPGIKDII
+1905 LLGKIPGVKDII

-1949 ATGKQDEPTEATYR
+1949 ATGKQDKPTDATYN

-1981 LMGLPV
+1981 LFGLPV
-1987 SAAMREAKVM
+1987 SAAMREGKVL
-1997 WNNSVGAVYP
+1997 WNNSIGALYP
-2007 AMKLKTYKGK
+2007 DRKLKTYKGK
-2017 DENNIRYAYQDGY
+2017 EESNIQYAYQDGY
-2030 IDEERAVALL
+2030 IDEERAVDLL
-2040 QDKASYSEGNA
+2040 REKAGYTAGEA
-2051 RLEVMK
+2051 QLEVMK

-2071 AVENGENVGEIT
+2071 AVESGENMGAIT
-2083 KKYLSYGVEPKQLS
+2083 QKYLSYGVEPKQLS
-2097 SEITSYFKPIYVT
+2097 SAITSYFKSIYVT
-2110 LGPADRATLKGY
+2110 LGPADRATMKGY

-2137 SKDIDKWME
+2137 SKDIDKWLE
-2146 GN
+2146 DK

>member
-23 TKSVDGGYIAETTA
+23 TKSMDGGYIAETTA

-116 GQIGLTQIAKVGS
+116 GLIGLSQIAKVGT
-129 SAGAWAENMLG
+129 SAGAWAENLLG

-158 LFNRWNQAI
+158 LFNRWNQDV
-167 DAEAEGVRQKYAE
+167 DAEAEGIRQKYAE

-189 EIAEDMGAA
+189 EVAEDLGAA

-209 MLTGGA
+209 ILTGGA

-229 ASPGIVNTISAGMRT
+229 TSPGIVNTISTGMRT
-244 MAKDP
+244 MVKDP

-313 VDSMLDEGKEEA
+313 VDAMLDEGKEEA

-379 VQHAVSSAYDVQAQ
+379 VQHAVSSAYDVRAQ

-477 AQTALARA
+477 AQTALAHA

-520 TEGQRRLAYELGVAR
+520 TEGQRRLAYELGAAR

-606 NVAAMLGDAREAPNG
+606 NVAAMLGDARAAPNG

-685 IRAKMDNLGLEYD
+685 IRAKMDDLGLEYD

-721 IAALKKADRTL
+721 IAALKKTDRTL
-732 WQKLKDLVGRLAA
+732 WQKLKDLVSRLAV

-780 GLSNVSAGGKGE
+780 GLSNVSAAGKSE

-806 TALAAK
+806 AALAAK

-838 RAIAEAKKV
+838 RAIAAAKKV

-963 EVTGVPATLT
+963 EVTDVPATLT

-983 DYVNRYF
+983 DYVNKYF

-1142 EDVKERLSVQTYRKR
+1142 EDAKERLSVQTYRKR

-1209 DARYIE
+1209 DTRYIE

-1230 NEGDTTVDGSAFVDL
+1230 NEGDSTVDGSAFVDL

-1418 VYALAKRQ
+1418 MYALAKRQ
-1426 QAVGHLMGGGIRVED
+1426 QAMGHLMGGGIRVED

-1446 GRGTLKQADPYVL
+1446 GKGTLKQADPYVL

-1599 VFTQTVQRSIETAF
+1599 VFTHTVQRSIETAF

-1620 FTTLIKDINGTKE
+1620 FTTLIKDLNGTKE

-1682 LTANPAKV
+1682 LTAKPAKV

-1727 ISVKE
+1727 ISAKE

-1749 WGTMWDACK
+1749 WGAMWDACK
-1758 LEVQDKRHLSGDAL
+1758 LEVQDKQHLSGDAL
-1772 MKETALRFREVIYRS
+1772 MKATALRFREVIYRS

-1900 LSDMN
+1900 LSDLN
-1905 ILGKIPGIKDII
+1905 LLGKIPGVKDII

-1949 ATGKQDEPTEATYR
+1949 ATGKQDKPTDATYN

-1971 IYKTMQGMSQ
+1971 FYKTMQGMSQ
-1981 LMGLPV
+1981 LFGLPV
-1987 SAAMREAKVM
+1987 SAAMREGKVL
-1997 WNNSVGAVYP
+1997 WNNSVGALYP
-2007 AMKLKTYKGK
+2007 DRKLKTYKGK
-2017 DENNIRYAYQDGY
+2017 EESNIQYAYQDGY

-2040 QDKASYSEGNA
+2040 REKAGYTAGEA
-2051 RLEVMK
+2051 QLEVMK

-2097 SEITSYFKPIYVT
+2097 SAITSYFKPIYVT

>member
-1 MPKPTGGTAKE
+1 MPKPNGGTAKE

-23 TKSVDGGYIAETTA
+23 TKSMDGGYIAETTA

-167 DAEAEGVRQKYAE
+167 DAEAEAVRQKYAE

-189 EIAEDMGAA
+189 EVAEDLGAA

-209 MLTGGA
+209 ILTGGA

-229 ASPGIVNTISAGMRT
+229 TSPGIVNTISTGMRT
-244 MAKDP
+244 MVKDP

-393 KKQQRYEQAVATARE
+393 KKQQRYEQAVATARA

-477 AQTALARA
+477 AQTALAHA

-520 TEGQRRLAYELGVAR
+520 TEGQRRLAYELGAAR

-606 NVAAMLGDAREAPNG
+606 NVATMLGDTREAPNG

-685 IRAKMDNLGLEYD
+685 IRAKMDDLGLEYD

-721 IAALKKADRTL
+721 IAALKKTDRTL

-806 TALAAK
+806 AALAAK

-838 RAIAEAKKV
+838 RAIAAAKKV

-983 DYVNRYF
+983 DYVNKYF

-1081 TARIQT
+1081 TARIQA

-1142 EDVKERLSVQTYRKR
+1142 EDAKERLSVQTYRKR
-1157 VEVKAAHLMD
+1157 VEIKAAHLMD

-1209 DARYIE
+1209 DTRYIE

-1230 NEGDTTVDGSAFVDL
+1230 NEGDATVDGSAFVDL

-1426 QAVGHLMGGGIRVED
+1426 QAMGHLMGGGIRVED

-1446 GRGTLKQADPYVL
+1446 GKGTLKQADPYVL

-1758 LEVQDKRHLSGDAL
+1758 LEVQDKQHLSGDAL

-1949 ATGKQDEPTEATYR
+1949 ATGKQEKPTDATYN

-1981 LMGLPV
+1981 LLGLPV
-1987 SAAMREAKVM
+1987 SAAMREGKVL
-1997 WNNSVGAVYP
+1997 WNNSIGALYP

-2017 DENNIRYAYQDGY
+2017 EESNIQYAYQDGY

-2040 QDKASYSEGNA
+2040 QDKAGYSEGDA

-2097 SEITSYFKPIYVT
+2097 SAITSYFKPIYVT
-2110 LGPADRATLKGY
+2110 LGPADRAALKGY

-2137 SKDIDKWME
+2137 SKDIDRWME

>member
-23 TKSVDGGYIAETTA
+23 TKSMDGGYIAETTA

-116 GQIGLTQIAKVGS
+116 GLIGLSQIAKVGT
-129 SAGAWAENMLG
+129 SAGAWAENLLG

-158 LFNRWNQAI
+158 LFNRWNQDV
-167 DAEAEGVRQKYAE
+167 DAEAEGIRQKYAE

-189 EIAEDMGAA
+189 EVAEDLGSA

-209 MLTGGA
+209 ILTGGA

-229 ASPGIVNTISAGMRT
+229 ASPGIVNTISTGMRT
-244 MAKDP
+244 MVKDP

-260 PGYEQAKADGADDFR
+260 PGYEQAKADGADDLR

-477 AQTALARA
+477 AQTALAHA

-520 TEGQRRLAYELGVAR
+520 TEGQRRLAYELGAAR

-685 IRAKMDNLGLEYD
+685 IRAKMDDLGLEYD

-721 IAALKKADRTL
+721 IAALKKTDRTL

-905 TPKKDTVDAS
+905 IPKKDTVDAS

-1142 EDVKERLSVQTYRKR
+1142 EDAKERLSVQTYRKR

-1209 DARYIE
+1209 DTRYIE

-1230 NEGDTTVDGSAFVDL
+1230 NEGDATVDGSAFVDL

-1426 QAVGHLMGGGIRVED
+1426 QAMGHLMGGGIRVED

-1727 ISVKE
+1727 ISTKE

-1758 LEVQDKRHLSGDAL
+1758 LEVQDKQHLSGDAL

-2040 QDKASYSEGNA
+2040 QDKAGYSEGNA

>member
-685 IRAKMDNLGLEYD
+685 IRAKMDDLGLEYD

-721 IAALKKADRTL
+721 IAALKKTDRTL

-1081 TARIQT
+1081 TVRIQT

-1142 EDVKERLSVQTYRKR
+1142 EDAKERLSVQTYRKR

-1209 DARYIE
+1209 DTRYIE

-1230 NEGDTTVDGSAFVDL
+1230 NEGDATVDGSAFVDL

>member
-23 TKSVDGGYIAETTA
+23 TKSMDGGYIAETTA

-116 GQIGLTQIAKVGS
+116 GLIGLSQIAKVGT
-129 SAGAWAENMLG
+129 SAGALAENLLG

-158 LFNRWNQAI
+158 LFNRWNQDV
-167 DAEAEGVRQKYAE
+167 DAEAEGIRQKYAE

-189 EIAEDMGAA
+189 EVAEDLGAA

-209 MLTGGA
+209 ILTGGA

-229 ASPGIVNTISAGMRT
+229 TSPGIVNTISTGMRT

-260 PGYEQAKADGADDFR
+260 SGYEQAKADGADDFR

-393 KKQQRYEQAVATARE
+393 KKQQRYEQAVATARA

-477 AQTALARA
+477 AQTALAHA

-520 TEGQRRLAYELGVAR
+520 TDGQRRLAYELGAAR

-563 SRLSKMQRT
+563 SRLSKVQRT

-606 NVAAMLGDAREAPNG
+606 NVATMLGDAREAPNG

-672 RQYRENGQDTEAL
+672 MQYRENGQDTEAL

-721 IAALKKADRTL
+721 IAALKKTDRTL
-732 WQKLKDLVGRLAA
+732 WQKLKDLVSRLAA

-780 GLSNVSAGGKGE
+780 GLSNVSAGRKGE
-792 GGTKVSKQARDYSY
+792 GVSQQARVGTDSETGKPVYESNFPKG
-806 TALAAK
+806 TPKAAK
-812 PDMQVT
+812 AQHILSLIQNVWSKKPIPLTVRNEDGSTRMIKAQFDPTFDKGENTRTDASKLMVGNRHGSAGEQRVT
-818 TVDDVVRYD
+818 LDLADDYYEIAAESTFNYSKKETGKSSVTHKGVNQWHYFINDILFQEYGEKETTPYRVTINVKERSDGEYVYSFSAERQNERSSTRRTLH
-827 ADSKMRKDIIA
+827 ADVNQTARGSEANAQPSDTIIPTSDEKSNTK
-838 RAIAEAKKV
+838 IAE
-847 GSTNENGNAVI
+847 
-858 HVDDTDTDVILSAKG
+858 
-873 LRHGLD
+873 
-879 RRFSTNAPVTLKAG
+879 
-893 EILKNAVRINEL
+893 
-905 TPKKDTVDAS
+905 
-915 YVLIGA
+915 
-921 AKNAK
+921 
-926 NEPYIVQFV
+926 
-935 VNRASNEVTS
+935 
-945 VDVLYSIGTKK
+945 
-956 EPAALLP
+956 
-963 EVTGVPATLT
+963 
-973 GSTISISSLL
+973 
-983 DYVNRYF
+983 
-990 PDILPES
+990 
-997 VLKHYGY
+997 
-1004 TERPSGELG
+1004 
-1013 ESALFQQRGSSD
+1013 QQRGRSD

-1042 RKMLAEYKDAIGR
+1042 RKMLAEYKDTIGR

-1142 EDVKERLSVQTYRKR
+1142 EDAKERLSVQTYRKR

-1209 DARYIE
+1209 DTRYIG

-1230 NEGDTTVDGSAFVDL
+1230 NEGDATVDGSAFVDL

-1394 SKKLHTVQL
+1394 SRKLHTVQL
-1403 GSGKA
+1403 GSGKS

-1426 QAVGHLMGGGIRVED
+1426 QAMGHLMGGGIRVED

-1446 GRGTLKQADPYVL
+1446 GKGTLKQADPYVL
-1459 TQEDIANMTAML
+1459 TQEDVANMTAML

-1667 VRAGAVINAKYLTKA
+1667 VRAGAVIDAKYLAQA

-1690 KANIQEMQTYS
+1690 KANIQEMQAHS
-1701 GIGLWKSLGFFDTDI
+1701 GIGLWKSMGFFDTDI

-1727 ISVKE
+1727 ISGKE

-1749 WGTMWDACK
+1749 WGAMWDACK
-1758 LEVQDKRHLSGDAL
+1758 LEVQDKQHLSGDAL
-1772 MKETALRFREVIYRS
+1772 MKATALRFREVIYRS

-1940 QAWAETIRL
+1940 QAWAETVRL
-1949 ATGKQDEPTEATYR
+1949 ATGKQEKPTDATYN

-2040 QDKASYSEGNA
+2040 QDKAGYSEGDA

-2097 SEITSYFKPIYVT
+2097 SAITSYFKPIYVT

>member
-23 TKSVDGGYIAETTA
+23 TKSMDGGYIAETTA

-116 GQIGLTQIAKVGS
+116 GLIGLSQIAKVGT
-129 SAGAWAENMLG
+129 SAGAWAENLLG

-158 LFNRWNQAI
+158 LFNRWNQDV
-167 DAEAEGVRQKYAE
+167 DAEAEGIRQKYAE

-189 EIAEDMGAA
+189 EVAEDLGSA

-209 MLTGGA
+209 ILTGGA

-229 ASPGIVNTISAGMRT
+229 ASPGIVNTISTGMRT
-244 MAKDP
+244 MVKDP

-313 VDSMLDEGKEEA
+313 VDAMLDEGKEEA

-379 VQHAVSSAYDVQAQ
+379 VQHAVSSAYDAQAQ

-477 AQTALARA
+477 AQTALAHA

-520 TEGQRRLAYELGVAR
+520 TEGQRRLAYELGAAR

-606 NVAAMLGDAREAPNG
+606 DVAAMLGDAREAPNG

-685 IRAKMDNLGLEYD
+685 IRAKMDDLGLEYD

-721 IAALKKADRTL
+721 IAALKKTDRTL

-792 GGTKVSKQARDYSY
+792 GVSQQARVGTDSETGKPIYESNFPKGTPKAAKAQHILSLIQNVWSKKPIPLTVRNEDGSTRTIKVQFDPTFDKGENTRTDASKLMVGNRHGSAGEQRVTLDLADDYYEIASESTFNYSKKETGKSSVTHKGVNQWHYFINDILFQEYGEKETTPYRVTINVKERSDGEYVYSY
-806 TALAAK
+806 SAERQNERSSTRRTLHADVNQTARGSEANAQ
-812 PDMQVT
+812 PSDT
-818 TVDDVVRYD
+818 
-827 ADSKMRKDIIA
+827 IIPTSDEKSNTK
-838 RAIAEAKKV
+838 IAE
-847 GSTNENGNAVI
+847 
-858 HVDDTDTDVILSAKG
+858 
-873 LRHGLD
+873 
-879 RRFSTNAPVTLKAG
+879 
-893 EILKNAVRINEL
+893 
-905 TPKKDTVDAS
+905 
-915 YVLIGA
+915 
-921 AKNAK
+921 
-926 NEPYIVQFV
+926 
-935 VNRASNEVTS
+935 
-945 VDVLYSIGTKK
+945 
-956 EPAALLP
+956 
-963 EVTGVPATLT
+963 
-973 GSTISISSLL
+973 
-983 DYVNRYF
+983 
-990 PDILPES
+990 
-997 VLKHYGY
+997 
-1004 TERPSGELG
+1004 
-1013 ESALFQQRGSSD
+1013 QQRGSSD

-1142 EDVKERLSVQTYRKR
+1142 EDAKERLSVQTYRKR

-1209 DARYIE
+1209 DTRYIE

-1230 NEGDTTVDGSAFVDL
+1230 NEGDATVDGSAFVDL

-1758 LEVQDKRHLSGDAL
+1758 LEVQDKQHLSGDAL

-1917 SIATGWGNDRMDTA
+1917 SISTGWGNDRMDTA

-1949 ATGKQDEPTEATYR
+1949 ATGKQEKPTDATYN

-2040 QDKASYSEGNA
+2040 QDKAGYSEGDA

-2097 SEITSYFKPIYVT
+2097 SAITSYFKPIYVT
-2110 LGPADRATLKGY
+2110 LGPADRAALKGY

-2137 SKDIDKWME
+2137 SKDIDRWME

>member
-23 TKSVDGGYIAETTA
+23 TKSMDGGYIAETTA

-116 GQIGLTQIAKVGS
+116 GQIGLTDIAHIG
-129 SAGAWAENMLG
+129 GFIGTQAENLLG

-146 SNGVVAP
+146 SNGVVSP
-153 DTSKW
+153 DVSKW
-158 LFNRWNQAI
+158 PMHRWDAKI
-167 DAEAEGVRQKYAE
+167 SEEAEAVRQKYAE

-189 EIAEDMGAA
+189 EVAEDLGAA
-198 TVAAVPQAVAA
+198 TVAALPQAGAA
-209 MLTGGA
+209 ILTGGA

-224 AAQAA
+224 AARAA
-229 ASPGIVNTISAGMRT
+229 ASPGIVNTISTGLRM

-249 NFQLSFAQVFG
+249 NFKLAFIQAEGS
-260 PGYEQAKADGADDFR
+260 GYMQAKADGADDFR

-393 KKQQRYEQAVATARE
+393 KKQQRYEQAVATARA

-477 AQTALARA
+477 AQTALAHA

-520 TEGQRRLAYELGVAR
+520 TEGQRRLAYELGAAR

-606 NVAAMLGDAREAPNG
+606 NVATMLGDTREAPNG

-685 IRAKMDNLGLEYD
+685 IRAKMDDLGLEYD

-721 IAALKKADRTL
+721 IAALKKTDRTL

-806 TALAAK
+806 AALAAK

-838 RAIAEAKKV
+838 RAIAAAKKV

-983 DYVNRYF
+983 DYVNKYF

-1081 TARIQT
+1081 TARIQA

-1142 EDVKERLSVQTYRKR
+1142 EDAKERLSVQTYRKR
-1157 VEVKAAHLMD
+1157 VEIKAAHLMD

-1209 DARYIE
+1209 DTRYIE

-1230 NEGDTTVDGSAFVDL
+1230 NEGDATVDGSAFVDL

-1426 QAVGHLMGGGIRVED
+1426 QAMGHLMGGGIRVED

-1446 GRGTLKQADPYVL
+1446 GKGTLKQADPYVL

-1758 LEVQDKRHLSGDAL
+1758 LEVQDKQHLSGDAL

-1949 ATGKQDEPTEATYR
+1949 ATGKQEKPTDATYN

-1981 LMGLPV
+1981 LLGLPV
-1987 SAAMREAKVM
+1987 SAAMREGKVL
-1997 WNNSVGAVYP
+1997 WNNSIGALYP

-2017 DENNIRYAYQDGY
+2017 EESNIQYAYQDGY

-2040 QDKASYSEGNA
+2040 QDKAGYSEGDA

-2097 SEITSYFKPIYVT
+2097 SAITSYFKPIYVT
-2110 LGPADRATLKGY
+2110 LGPADRAALKGY

-2137 SKDIDKWME
+2137 SKDIDRWME

>member
-1 MPKPTGGTAKE
+1 MPRPTGSTAKE
-12 RILARANAMGV
+12 RILARAKAMGGA
-23 TKSVDGGYIAETTA
+23 TEDSRSDDHIETTA
-37 KERVTARARR
+37 RERIMSRARR
-47 LGEIS
+47 MGEVS

-66 RRSREEKTAREEQ
+66 RRSQEEKTAREGRT
-79 PSRGRVADIAAF
+79 SRGRVADIAAF

-106 YNYGQGLAKA
+106 YDVGEGLMTGA
-116 GQIGLTQIAKVGS
+116 GVGLTQIAKAGS
-129 SAGAWAENMLG
+129 SAGAWLENLLG
-140 AFIKEG
+140 DFAREG
-146 SNGVVAP
+146 TNGYWNP

-158 LFNRWNQAI
+158 LFNRWNKSI
-167 DAEAEGVRQKYAE
+167 DEEAEGVRQRHAE
-180 NTARGGRAA
+180 NTAKGGKAA
-189 EIAEDMGAA
+189 QTLEDLAAA
-198 TVAAVPQAVAA
+198 TVAALPQAGAA
-209 MLTGGA
+209 LLTGGA
-215 SSVMTAEQL
+215 STVSAAEQL
-224 AAQAA
+224 AARAA
-229 ASPGIVNTISAGMRT
+229 ASQGLTGTISRAMQT

-249 NFQLSFAQVFG
+249 NFRLSFAQVAG
-260 PGYEQAKADGADDFR
+260 PGYEQAKADGADDLR
-275 ATVYAVGNGL
+275 ASLYAVGNGL
-285 MNAAVEV
+285 LNAAVEV
-292 GGGIQTLPKE
+292 GGGIQTLPNE
-302 LQGGT
+302 LAGGT

-313 VDSMLDEGKEEA
+313 VDSMLDEGKEEV

-331 RAMQNA
+331 RAMQNTM
-337 VYDKGNPLVGIG
+337 YGKDNPLVGVG
-349 NDAIFD
+349 NGAVID

-379 VQHAVSSAYDVQAQ
+379 VQHAMSRVYDARMQERQ
-393 KKQQRYEQAVATARE
+393 RRYEQAVAAARE

-417 ASEDGGT
+417 ASEDGST

-437 KGGRIRLSSGESV
+437 KGGKIRLSSGESV

-462 ADVYEGLINSDMTAD
+462 ADVYEGLINADMTAD
-477 AQTALARA
+477 AQTALAHA

-591 SSTQQTDGRRTVDQA
+591 SSTQQADGRRTVDQA

-621 FYDHTT
+621 FYDHAT

-721 IAALKKADRTL
+721 IAALKKTDRTL

-780 GLSNVSAGGKGE
+780 GLANVRTVAEAGKG
-792 GGTKVSKQARDYSY
+792 VSQQARVGTDSKTGKPIYESNFPKG
-806 TALAAK
+806 TPKAAK
-812 PDMQVT
+812 AQHILSLIQNVWSKKPIPL
-818 TVDDVVRYD
+818 TVRNEDGSTRTIKAQFDPTYD
-827 ADSKMRKDIIA
+827 AESGARSDASKLMGGNRHGSAAEQRVTLDLADDYYEIAAESTFNYSKKETGKSSVTHKGVNQWHYFINDILFQEYGEKESTPYRVTINVKERSDGEYVYSFSA
-838 RAIAEAKKV
+838 ERQNERSSTRRTLHADVTPSAESGKSNAQPSNTIIPTSDEKSNTKIAE
-847 GSTNENGNAVI
+847 
-858 HVDDTDTDVILSAKG
+858 
-873 LRHGLD
+873 
-879 RRFSTNAPVTLKAG
+879 
-893 EILKNAVRINEL
+893 
-905 TPKKDTVDAS
+905 
-915 YVLIGA
+915 
-921 AKNAK
+921 
-926 NEPYIVQFV
+926 
-935 VNRASNEVTS
+935 
-945 VDVLYSIGTKK
+945 
-956 EPAALLP
+956 
-963 EVTGVPATLT
+963 
-973 GSTISISSLL
+973 
-983 DYVNRYF
+983 
-990 PDILPES
+990 
-997 VLKHYGY
+997 
-1004 TERPSGELG
+1004 
-1013 ESALFQQRGSSD
+1013 QQRGRSD
-1025 REILAAALESA
+1025 REILATALESA

-1042 RKMLAEYKDAIGR
+1042 RKMLAEYKDTIGR

-1061 RIAENK
+1061 RIAENR

-1081 TARIQT
+1081 TARIQA

-1118 LVREKEAVKK
+1118 LAREKEAVKK
-1128 REAEKRRKAVMEYR
+1128 REEEKRRKAVMEYR
-1142 EDVKERLSVQTYRKR
+1142 EDAKERLSVQTYRKR

-1167 LVTTNTDKKHVPEGL
+1167 MVTTNTDKKHVPEGL

-1426 QAVGHLMGGGIRVED
+1426 QAMGHLMGGGIRVED

-1446 GRGTLKQADPYVL
+1446 GKGTIKQADPYVL

-1690 KANIQEMQTYS
+1690 KANIQEMQAHS
-1701 GIGLWKSLGFFDTDI
+1701 GIGLWKSMGFFDTDI

-1727 ISVKE
+1727 ISGKE

-1749 WGTMWDACK
+1749 WGAMWNACK
-1758 LEVQDKRHLSGDAL
+1758 LEVQDRQHLTGDAL
-1772 MKETALRFREVIYRS
+1772 LNAAALRFREVIYRS

-1820 YNMVLDAYES
+1820 YNMVLDAYDQ
-1830 YSQDVRRIGD
+1830 YAQDARRLGS

-1846 KNKDK
+1846 RNKGK
-1851 LASAFFAYT
+1851 LTSAFLAYT
-1860 ASQLAAAVA
+1860 SSQLAAAVA

-1884 FFQKWFEA
+1884 FFQKWLEA

-1900 LSDMN
+1900 LSDLN
-1905 ILGKIPGIKDII
+1905 LLGKIPGVKDII

-1949 ATGKQDEPTEATYR
+1949 ATGKQDKPTDATYN

-1981 LMGLPV
+1981 LFGLPV
-1987 SAAMREAKVM
+1987 SAAMREGKVL
-1997 WNNSVGAVYP
+1997 WNNSIGALYP
-2007 AMKLKTYKGK
+2007 DRKLKTYKGK
-2017 DENNIRYAYQDGY
+2017 EESNIQYAYQDGY
-2030 IDEERAVALL
+2030 IDEERAVDLL
-2040 QDKASYSEGNA
+2040 REKAGYTAGEA
-2051 RLEVMK
+2051 QLEVMK

-2071 AVENGENVGEIT
+2071 AVESGENMGAIT
-2083 KKYLSYGVEPKQLS
+2083 QKYLSYGVEPKQLS
-2097 SEITSYFKPIYVT
+2097 SAITSYFKPIYVT
-2110 LGPADRATLKGY
+2110 LGPADRATMKGY

-2137 SKDIDKWME
+2137 SKDIDKWLE
-2146 GN
+2146 DK

>member
-23 TKSVDGGYIAETTA
+23 TKSMDGGYIAETTA

-116 GQIGLTQIAKVGS
+116 GLIGMSQIAKVGT
-129 SAGAWAENMLG
+129 SAGAWAENLLG

-158 LFNRWNQAI
+158 LFNRWNQDV
-167 DAEAEGVRQKYAE
+167 DAEAEGIRQKYAE

-189 EIAEDMGAA
+189 EVAEDLGAA

-209 MLTGGA
+209 ILTGGA

-224 AAQAA
+224 AAKAA
-229 ASPGIVNTISAGMRT
+229 TSPGIVNTISTGMRT
-244 MAKDP
+244 MVKDP

-260 PGYEQAKADGADDFR
+260 PGYEQAKADGADDLR

-477 AQTALARA
+477 AQTALAHA

-520 TEGQRRLAYELGVAR
+520 TEGQRRLAYELGAAR

-685 IRAKMDNLGLEYD
+685 IRAKMDDLGLEYD

-721 IAALKKADRTL
+721 IAALKKTDRTL

-780 GLSNVSAGGKGE
+780 GLANVSADGKGE
-792 GGTKVSKQARDYSY
+792 GVSQQARVGTDSETGKPIYESNFPKG
-806 TALAAK
+806 TPKAAK
-812 PDMQVT
+812 AQHILSLIQNVWSKKPIPLTVRNEDGSTRTIKAQFDPTYSEREGVSTDARKLMGGNRHGTAGEQRVT
-818 TVDDVVRYD
+818 LDLADDYYEIAAESTFNYSKKETGKSSATHENVDQWHYFINDILFQEYGEKESTPYRVTINVKERSDGEYVYSFSAERQNERSSTRRTLHADVTPSAESGKSNAQPSD
-827 ADSKMRKDIIA
+827 TIISTSDEKSNTK
-838 RAIAEAKKV
+838 IAE
-847 GSTNENGNAVI
+847 
-858 HVDDTDTDVILSAKG
+858 
-873 LRHGLD
+873 
-879 RRFSTNAPVTLKAG
+879 
-893 EILKNAVRINEL
+893 
-905 TPKKDTVDAS
+905 
-915 YVLIGA
+915 
-921 AKNAK
+921 
-926 NEPYIVQFV
+926 
-935 VNRASNEVTS
+935 
-945 VDVLYSIGTKK
+945 
-956 EPAALLP
+956 
-963 EVTGVPATLT
+963 
-973 GSTISISSLL
+973 
-983 DYVNRYF
+983 
-990 PDILPES
+990 
-997 VLKHYGY
+997 
-1004 TERPSGELG
+1004 
-1013 ESALFQQRGSSD
+1013 QQRGSSD

-1055 AETYEQ
+1055 AETYEK

-1081 TARIQT
+1081 AARIQT

-1142 EDVKERLSVQTYRKR
+1142 EDAKERLSVQTYRKR

-1209 DARYIE
+1209 DTRYIE

-1230 NEGDTTVDGSAFVDL
+1230 NEGDATVDGSAFVDL

-1313 AAEKTIAELGTLGGA
+1313 AAEKTIAELGTLGGV

-1394 SKKLHTVQL
+1394 SKKLYTVQL

-1426 QAVGHLMGGGIRVED
+1426 QAMGHLMGGGIRVED

-1446 GRGTLKQADPYVL
+1446 GKGTLKQADPYVL

-1599 VFTQTVQRSIETAF
+1599 VFSQTVQRSIETAF

-1749 WGTMWDACK
+1749 WGAMWNACK
-1758 LEVQDKRHLSGDAL
+1758 LEVQDRQHLTGDAL
-1772 MKETALRFREVIYRS
+1772 LDAAALRFREVIYRS

-1820 YNMVLDAYES
+1820 YNMVLDAYDQ
-1830 YSQDVRRIGD
+1830 YAQDARRLGS

-1846 KNKDK
+1846 RNKGK
-1851 LASAFFAYT
+1851 LTSAFLSYT
-1860 ASQLAAAVA
+1860 VSQLAAAVA

-1905 ILGKIPGIKDII
+1905 LLGKIPGIKDII

-1949 ATGKQDEPTEATYR
+1949 ATGKQEKPTDATYN

-2040 QDKASYSEGNA
+2040 QDKAGYSEGDA

-2071 AVENGENVGEIT
+2071 TVENGENVGEIT

-2097 SEITSYFKPIYVT
+2097 SAITSYFKPIYVT

>member
-1 MPKPTGGTAKE
+1 MPRPTGSTAKE
-12 RILARANAMGV
+12 RILARAKAMGGA
-23 TKSVDGGYIAETTA
+23 TEDSRSDDHIETTA
-37 KERVTARARR
+37 RERIMSRARR
-47 LGEIS
+47 MGEVS

-66 RRSREEKTAREEQ
+66 RRSQEEKTAREGRT
-79 PSRGRVADIAAF
+79 SRGRVADIAAF

-106 YNYGQGLAKA
+106 YDVGEGLMTGA
-116 GQIGLTQIAKVGS
+116 GVGLTQIAKAGS
-129 SAGAWAENMLG
+129 SAGAWLENLLG
-140 AFIKEG
+140 DFAREG
-146 SNGVVAP
+146 TNGYWNP

-158 LFNRWNQAI
+158 LFNRWNKSI
-167 DAEAEGVRQKYAE
+167 DEEAEGVRQRHAE
-180 NTARGGRAA
+180 NTAKGGKAA
-189 EIAEDMGAA
+189 QTLEDLAAA
-198 TVAAVPQAVAA
+198 TVAALPQAGAA
-209 MLTGGA
+209 LLTGGA
-215 SSVMTAEQL
+215 STVSTAEQL
-224 AAQAA
+224 AARAA
-229 ASPGIVNTISAGMRT
+229 ASQGLTGTISRAMQT

-249 NFQLSFAQVFG
+249 NFRLSFAQVAG
-260 PGYEQAKADGADDFR
+260 PGYEQAKADGADDLR
-275 ATVYAVGNGL
+275 ASLYAVGNGL
-285 MNAAVEV
+285 LNAAVEV
-292 GGGIQTLPKE
+292 GGGIQTLPNE
-302 LQGGT
+302 LAGGT

-313 VDSMLDEGKEEA
+313 VDSMLDEGKEEV

-331 RAMQNA
+331 RAMQNTM
-337 VYDKGNPLVGIG
+337 YGKDNPLVGVG
-349 NDAIFD
+349 NGAVID

-379 VQHAVSSAYDVQAQ
+379 VQHAMSRVYDARMQERQ
-393 KKQQRYEQAVATARE
+393 RRYEQAVAAARE

-417 ASEDGGT
+417 ASEDGST

-437 KGGRIRLSSGESV
+437 KGGKIRLSSGESV
-450 DPADVR
+450 DPADVL

-477 AQTALARA
+477 AQTALAHA

-520 TEGQRRLAYELGVAR
+520 TEGQRRLAYELGAAR

-621 FYDHTT
+621 FYDHAT

-685 IRAKMDNLGLEYD
+685 IRAKMDDLGLEYD

-721 IAALKKADRTL
+721 IAALKKTDRTL
-732 WQKLKDLVGRLAA
+732 WQKLKDLVSRLAA

-780 GLSNVSAGGKGE
+780 GLANVRTVAEAGKG
-792 GGTKVSKQARDYSY
+792 VSQQARVGTDRETGKPIYESNFPKG
-806 TALAAK
+806 TPKAAK
-812 PDMQVT
+812 AQHILSLIQNVWSKKPIPL
-818 TVDDVVRYD
+818 TVRNEDGSTRTIKAQFDPTYD
-827 ADSKMRKDIIA
+827 AESGARSDASKLMGGNRHGSAAEQRVTLDLADDYYEIAAESTFNYSKKETGKSSVTHKGVNQWHYFINDILFQEYGEKETTPYRVTINVKERSDGEYVYSFSA
-838 RAIAEAKKV
+838 ERQNERSSTRRTLHADVTPSAESGKSNAQPSDAIIPTSDEKSNTKIAE
-847 GSTNENGNAVI
+847 
-858 HVDDTDTDVILSAKG
+858 
-873 LRHGLD
+873 
-879 RRFSTNAPVTLKAG
+879 
-893 EILKNAVRINEL
+893 
-905 TPKKDTVDAS
+905 
-915 YVLIGA
+915 
-921 AKNAK
+921 
-926 NEPYIVQFV
+926 
-935 VNRASNEVTS
+935 
-945 VDVLYSIGTKK
+945 
-956 EPAALLP
+956 
-963 EVTGVPATLT
+963 
-973 GSTISISSLL
+973 
-983 DYVNRYF
+983 
-990 PDILPES
+990 
-997 VLKHYGY
+997 
-1004 TERPSGELG
+1004 
-1013 ESALFQQRGSSD
+1013 QQRGSSD

-1142 EDVKERLSVQTYRKR
+1142 EDAKERLSVQTYRKR

-1209 DARYIE
+1209 DTRYIE

-1230 NEGDTTVDGSAFVDL
+1230 NEGDATVDGSAFVDL

-1426 QAVGHLMGGGIRVED
+1426 QAMGHLMGGGIRVED

-1446 GRGTLKQADPYVL
+1446 GKGTLKQADPYVL

-1667 VRAGAVINAKYLTKA
+1667 VRAGAVIDAKYLAQA

-1690 KANIQEMQTYS
+1690 KASIREMQTHS
-1701 GIGLWKSLGFFDTDI
+1701 GIGLWKSMGFFDTDI

-1727 ISVKE
+1727 ISGKE

-1749 WGTMWDACK
+1749 WGAMWNACK
-1758 LEVQDKRHLSGDAL
+1758 LEVQDRQHLTGDAL
-1772 MKETALRFREVIYRS
+1772 LDAAALRFREVIYRS

-1820 YNMVLDAYES
+1820 YNMVLDAYDQ
-1830 YSQDVRRIGD
+1830 YAQDARRLGS

-1846 KNKDK
+1846 RNKGK
-1851 LASAFFAYT
+1851 LTSAFLAYT
-1860 ASQLAAAVA
+1860 SSQLAAAVA

-1884 FFQKWFEA
+1884 FFQKWLEA

-1900 LSDMN
+1900 LSDLN
-1905 ILGKIPGIKDII
+1905 LLGKIPGVKDII

-1949 ATGKQDEPTEATYR
+1949 ATGKQDKPTDATYD

-1981 LMGLPV
+1981 LFGLPV
-1987 SAAMREAKVM
+1987 SAAMREGKVL
-1997 WNNSVGAVYP
+1997 WNNSIGALYP
-2007 AMKLKTYKGK
+2007 DRKLKTYKGK
-2017 DENNIRYAYQDGY
+2017 EESNIQYAYQDGY
-2030 IDEERAVALL
+2030 IDEERAVDLL
-2040 QDKASYSEGNA
+2040 REKAGYTAGEA
-2051 RLEVMK
+2051 QLEVMK

-2071 AVENGENVGEIT
+2071 AVESGENMGAIT
-2083 KKYLSYGVEPKQLS
+2083 QKYLSYGVEPKQLS
-2097 SEITSYFKPIYVT
+2097 SAITSYFKPIYVT
-2110 LGPADRATLKGY
+2110 LGPADRATMKGY

-2137 SKDIDKWME
+2137 SKDIDKWLE
-2146 GN
+2146 DK

>member
-23 TKSVDGGYIAETTA
+23 TKSMDGGYIAETTA

-379 VQHAVSSAYDVQAQ
+379 VQHAVSSAYDAQAQ

-477 AQTALARA
+477 AQTALAHA

-520 TEGQRRLAYELGVAR
+520 TEGQRRLAYELGAAR

-685 IRAKMDNLGLEYD
+685 IRAKMDDLGLEYD

-721 IAALKKADRTL
+721 IAALKKTDRTL

-792 GGTKVSKQARDYSY
+792 GVSQQARVGTDSETGKPIYESNFPKG
-806 TALAAK
+806 TPKAAK
-812 PDMQVT
+812 AQHILSLIQNVWSKKPIPL
-818 TVDDVVRYD
+818 TVRNKDGSTRTIKAQFDPTYD
-827 ADSKMRKDIIA
+827 AESGARSDASKLMGGNRHGSAAEQRVTLDLADDYYEIAAESTFNYSKKETGKSSVTHKGVNQWHYFINDILFQEYGEKESTPYRVTINVKERSDGEYVYSFSA
-838 RAIAEAKKV
+838 ERQNERSSTRRTLHADVTPSAESGKSNAQPSDTIIPTSDEKSNTKIAE
-847 GSTNENGNAVI
+847 
-858 HVDDTDTDVILSAKG
+858 
-873 LRHGLD
+873 
-879 RRFSTNAPVTLKAG
+879 
-893 EILKNAVRINEL
+893 
-905 TPKKDTVDAS
+905 
-915 YVLIGA
+915 
-921 AKNAK
+921 
-926 NEPYIVQFV
+926 
-935 VNRASNEVTS
+935 
-945 VDVLYSIGTKK
+945 
-956 EPAALLP
+956 
-963 EVTGVPATLT
+963 
-973 GSTISISSLL
+973 
-983 DYVNRYF
+983 
-990 PDILPES
+990 
-997 VLKHYGY
+997 
-1004 TERPSGELG
+1004 
-1013 ESALFQQRGSSD
+1013 QQRGRSD

-1042 RKMLAEYKDAIGR
+1042 RKMLAEYKDAISR

-1142 EDVKERLSVQTYRKR
+1142 EDAKERLSVQTYRKR

-1209 DARYIE
+1209 DTRYIE

-1230 NEGDTTVDGSAFVDL
+1230 NEGDATVDGSAFVDL

-1426 QAVGHLMGGGIRVED
+1426 QAMGHLMGGGIRVED

-1446 GRGTLKQADPYVL
+1446 GKGTIKQADPYVL

-1690 KANIQEMQTYS
+1690 KTNIQEMQTYS

-1749 WGTMWDACK
+1749 WGTMWNACK
-1758 LEVQDKRHLSGDAL
+1758 LEVQDKQHLSGDAL
-1772 MKETALRFREVIYRS
+1772 MKATALRFREVIYRS

-1830 YSQDVRRIGD
+1830 YSQDVRRTGD

-1869 ESIAD
+1869 ESVAD

-1917 SIATGWGNDRMDTA
+1917 SISTGWGNDRMDTA

-1949 ATGKQDEPTEATYR
+1949 ATGKQEKPTDATYN

-2040 QDKASYSEGNA
+2040 QDKAGYSEGDA

-2097 SEITSYFKPIYVT
+2097 SAITSYFKPIYVT

>member
-23 TKSVDGGYIAETTA
+23 TKSMDGGYIAETTA

-116 GQIGLTQIAKVGS
+116 GLIGLSQIAKVGT
-129 SAGAWAENMLG
+129 SAGAWAENLLG

-158 LFNRWNQAI
+158 LFNRWNQDV
-167 DAEAEGVRQKYAE
+167 DAEAEGIRQKYAE

-189 EIAEDMGAA
+189 EVAEDLGSA

-209 MLTGGA
+209 ILTGGA

-229 ASPGIVNTISAGMRT
+229 ASPGIVNTISTGMRT
-244 MAKDP
+244 MVKDP

-379 VQHAVSSAYDVQAQ
+379 VQHAVSSAYDAQAQ
-393 KKQQRYEQAVATARE
+393 KKQQRYEQAVATARA

-477 AQTALARA
+477 AQTALAHA

-520 TEGQRRLAYELGVAR
+520 TEGQRRLAYELGAAR

-685 IRAKMDNLGLEYD
+685 IRAKMDDLGLEYD

-721 IAALKKADRTL
+721 IAALKKTDRTL

-745 SVRKLYADMN
+745 SVRKLYAGMN
-755 PNSEEGRM
+755 PNSEEGCM

-780 GLSNVSAGGKGE
+780 GLANVSADGKSE

-806 TALAAK
+806 AALAAK

-827 ADSKMRKDIIA
+827 ADSKMRKNIIA
-838 RAIAEAKKV
+838 RAIAAAKKV

-973 GSTISISSLL
+973 GSTISISNLL

-1142 EDVKERLSVQTYRKR
+1142 EDAKERLSVQTYRKR

-1196 SRQSQKGGEPTKR
+1196 SHQSQKGGEPTKR

-1282 QDLSFILTVLNN
+1282 QDLNFILTVLNN

-1446 GRGTLKQADPYVL
+1446 GKGTLKQADPYVL
-1459 TQEDIANMTAML
+1459 TQEDVANMTAML

-1639 FWKRAISSYKVAAVG
+1639 AYKRLISNYKVAAVG

-1727 ISVKE
+1727 ISAKE

-1758 LEVQDKRHLSGDAL
+1758 LEVQDKQHLSGDAL
-1772 MKETALRFREVIYRS
+1772 MKATALRFREVIYRS

-1851 LASAFFAYT
+1851 LASAFLAYT

-1905 ILGKIPGIKDII
+1905 PMNKLPLVKDVI

-1931 WMENMVKAY
+1931 SIQNLVKAL

-1981 LMGLPV
+1981 LLGLPV
-1987 SAAMREAKVM
+1987 SAAMREGKVL
-1997 WNNSVGAVYP
+1997 WNNSIGALYP

-2017 DENNIRYAYQDGY
+2017 EESNIQYAYQDGY

-2040 QDKASYSEGNA
+2040 QDKAGYSEGDA

-2110 LGPADRATLKGY
+2110 LGPADRATMKGY